1 MFLPLF
7 FVTFAAIITYLNKK
21 RTKNMKHIRH
31 YLTALFAIALS
42 LMVWADSGEL
52 FTSGKLSSSLI
63 NCIVQD
69 KYGYIWVGTEYG
81 LSKFDGYRFTN
92 YLHNEEDTTSITDN
106 IISDLLVDKKGNLW
120 IGCAKGLM
128 RYNYETNNFS
138 RLQFPDG
145 RKPRIYSMVESHRGD
160 ILLGTAGYGLY
171 SVKNNGIEKTA
182 NNRFTI
188 KWERAY
194 AKRDS
199 DVFFTHIYE
208 DKHHYLWQSSHL
220 STFTRFIEK
229 QGKVQRKDFKSPY
242 GAPVAF
248 IQHRPQAMLIVC
260 MYGIIYYDYRTGRI
274 ADAGYDLGT
283 FKNHVTINNAT
294 FDHEGNLYIST
305 SEHGA
310 LIIKKGSNKVEQLEN
325 SNSNFNL
332 STAFVN
338 DIIEDKDNNLW
349 IGCYKKG
356 LYLLNQRQQAFSSWS
371 FSAQNYI
378 IGSSVS
384 SIAPGENGE
393 TWCTVQNSGVF
404 CFDASGKI
412 IAHPTS
418 PAGTCIIYKDRR
430 GAYWISNGSALY
442 SYNPHTGAYQEK
454 LTFTSA
460 GIYCMTD
467 DNQGNL
473 YISVYSKGLYIY
485 NVESGKVTVLN
496 MRQRGNKGFLCND
509 WVRSMAFDHTGHL
522 WIGTSNGVSCL
533 NTKTLSFKDFGWNN
547 ILKDRQANGI
557 CEGKNGNMIIGTE
570 EGLYLFDRK
579 NNKTLALPHAEVL
592 KGKQVCSIIKDHQG
606 DLWISTTMGIWQYD
620 QKNRQFIGHIN
631 GNGLTTRE
639 YVLGSSMHTASDLIA
654 FGTSDGI
661 TTFYPER
668 VKAKKMELG
677 DVHLTNFIIDGKP
690 INCLT
695 DEFTIP
701 YEENSFTLEFSLLN
715 YRNTDN
721 ISFQY
726 RINEGKWNSTNEGS
740 NAVSFNKLKPG
751 SYTLEVRAMSNGNF
765 SKKSTII
772 HIKVCDPWYAST
784 WAFLLYFLTAAGII
798 LYIIYRYERHRK
810 EDLEETKMQFLINA
824 THDIRSPLTLIME
837 PLKKLKE
844 RLGNAEEYQADIDT
858 IDRNAQRLLT
868 LVNQILDKRRLDKH
882 QMNLSCRETNLVEFS
897 QGLVSL
903 FTYNANLRGI
913 NIRLEMP
920 ETPVNAW
927 IDRNK
932 LDKAIANLLSNAF
945 KYTPN
950 GGEIIFRIEK
960 QDKKV
965 LLYVIDSGK
974 GLGKNDDAKTLFE
987 RFYQGKNSADM
998 HLGGSGIGLNLC
1010 RSIVRLHGGD
1020 VTARNREDGTSGA
1033 CFIIELPLGKEH
1045 LKDSQINSDY
1055 VVNGKKQQRGAASRN
1070 SKILLVDDD
1079 IEICRYLKSELSDW
1093 YRFVICNNGKEA
1105 LKQLLSGDFD
1115 LVVSDVVM
1123 PEMDGIT
1130 LLRNIK
1136 GNANISHVPVIMLTS
1151 KSEISDRLEGI
1162 KLGAD
1167 AYLAKPF
1174 SLEELHLTID
1184 NLIDNVRRLKG
1195 KFSGAL
1201 KQDDKVEKIEVKGYD
1216 EELMERIMKVVNENL
1231 SDSDFNVEKMCDEV
1245 GVSRTQLHRKLK
1257 EMTGVPTSEFLR
1269 NIRLNEAARLIR
1281 EHKINITQVSYM
1293 VGFANNSHFSTAF
1306 KKYFGMSPTE
1316 YAAKYTE

>member
-1 MFLPLF
+1 MKRFMLF
-7 FVTFAAIITYLNKK
+7 SIFCFVQ
-21 RTKNMKHIRH
+21 M
-31 YLTALFAIALS
+31 LTCFSYAN
-42 LMVWADSGEL
+42 SGRL
-52 FTSGKLSSSLI
+52 YTSNDLSSSLI
-63 NCIVQD
+63 RCIIQD
-69 KYGYIWVGTEYG
+69 KYGFIWVGTNYG
-81 LSKFDGYRFTN
+81 LNRFDGYKFST
-92 YLHNEEDTTSITDN
+92 YLCNPADTTTIQDN
-106 IISDLLVDKKGNLW
+106 DIVKLYPYSKEFLFVATNRGLYKYSYLTNSFQHIVLEKKDEKIRVSSLIEDGKHNLL
-120 IGCAKGLM
+120 I
-128 RYNYETNNFS
+128 
-138 RLQFPDG
+138 
-145 RKPRIYSMVESHRGD
+145 
-160 ILLGTAGYGLY
+160 GTAGYGAYRLDMTTGKVTRLSRKSAN
-171 SVKNNGIEKTA
+171 SVDN
-182 NNRFTI
+182 
-188 KWERAY
+188 
-194 AKRDS
+194 
-199 DVFFTHIYE
+199 FFAMLFFDDE
-208 DKHHYLWQSSHL
+208 GYLWQANHTKL
-220 STFTRFIEK
+220 LRK
-229 QGKVQRKDFKSPY
+229 YKYNGKSIKLVSVYEPKDLFGISKLY
-242 GAPVAF
+242 ATDKKGFFVA
-248 IQHRPQAMLIVC
+248 HTG
-260 MYGIIYYDYRTGRI
+260 GIMRYDYASHSFSRYDFDFSAHQG
-274 ADAGYDLGT
+274 AGYISAVTLDKYGNLWLGTSGDGT
-283 FKNHVTINNAT
+283 FKIPHGSRKAYRVELNNQSFI
-294 FDHEGNLYIST
+294 FDNAHISDLLIDRDGNQWY
-305 SEHGA
+305 
-310 LIIKKGSNKVEQLEN
+310 
-325 SNSNFNL
+325 
-332 STAFVN
+332 
-338 DIIEDKDNNLW
+338 
-349 IGCYKKG
+349 GCYMKGLFLSNNDKNVFHPVSLDELGAGMETISSVVGVADGLMLFVVKNHG
-356 LYLLNQRQQAFSSWS
+356 LYLLDEKTGNTKLLQ
-371 FSAQNYI
+371 
-378 IGSSVS
+378 
-384 SIAPGENGE
+384 
-393 TWCTVQNSGVF
+393 
-404 CFDASGKI
+404 
-412 IAHPTS
+412 S
-418 PAGTCIIYKDRR
+418 PAGPIKVYSDFRKKVYVYGRDGIYEYDWMHQTYRLLLPSNGLSLDDMRVDAAGNIYFTSQGNGLYVWNRKSGKMTQYLMDDKRPHKTICNN
-430 GAYWISNGSALY
+430 WISEIRLDS
-442 SYNPHTGAYQEK
+442 
-454 LTFTSA
+454 
-460 GIYCMTD
+460 
-467 DNQGNL
+467 
-473 YISVYSKGLYIY
+473 
-485 NVESGKVTVLN
+485 
-496 MRQRGNKGFLCND
+496 RG
-509 WVRSMAFDHTGHL
+509 WL
-522 WIGTSNGVSCL
+522 WCATANGVSCMD
-533 NTKTLSFKDFGWNN
+533 TKTGYFDIILSRP
-547 ILKDRQANGI
+547 LL
-557 CEGKNGNMIIGTE
+557 EGKSCYSTLELSDGKIAIATE
-570 EGLYLFDRK
+570 MGLYLYDRK
-579 NNKTLALPHAEVL
+579 KQQTTPWPHSESISGLRIYSL
-592 KGKQVCSIIKDHQG
+592 KKDVKG
-606 DLWISTTMGIWQYD
+606 NLWMSTAQGIWCYD
-620 QKNRQFIGHIN
+620 SKAKSFFSFEK
-631 GNGLTTRE
+631 GNGLLTKE
-639 YVLGSSMHTASDLIA
+639 YLAGVVGS
-654 FGTSDGI
+654 TSDGVI
-661 TTFYPER
+661 CYGNSEGLTYFQPSE
-668 VKAKKMELG
+668 VKDYNEKTSAIYLSG
-677 DVHLTNFIIDGKP
+677 VLLDGKMAP
-690 INCLT
+690 FIGDNLSVPS
-695 DEFTIP
+695 DFKSIVL
-701 YEENSFTLEFSLLN
+701 SFSQLDYQSVG
-715 YRNTDN
+715 N
-721 ISFQY
+721 IVFQY
-726 RINEGKWNSTNEGS
+726 RINGGKWIS
-740 NAVSFNKLKPG
+740 NAAGDNSFNFTGL
-751 SYTLEVRAMSNGNF
+751 SYGHYRIEVRTYCNGKY
-765 SKKSTII
+765 STYKKVINLD
-772 HIKVCDPWYAST
+772 VLAPWFLT
-784 WAFLLYFLTAAGII
+784 VWAKLLYLFLILGLTAAAII
-798 LYIIYRYERHRK
+798 VFLRK
-810 EDLEETKMQFLINA
+810 KKRDMEEAKMQFLINA

-1201 KQDDKVEKIEVKGYD
+1201 KQDDKVEKVEVKGYD

>member
-1 MFLPLF
+1 MLF
-7 FVTFAAIITYLNKK
+7 SIFCFVQ
-21 RTKNMKHIRH
+21 M
-31 YLTALFAIALS
+31 LTCFSYAN
-42 LMVWADSGEL
+42 SGRL
-52 FTSGKLSSSLI
+52 YTSNDMSSSLI
-63 NCIVQD
+63 RCIIQD
-69 KYGYIWVGTEYG
+69 KYGFIWVGTNFG
-81 LSKFDGYRFTN
+81 LNRFDGYKFCT
-92 YLHNEEDTTSITDN
+92 YLCNPADTTTIQDN
-106 IISDLLVDKKGNLW
+106 DIVKLYPYSKEFLFVATNRGLYKYSYLTNSFQHIVLEKKDEKIRISSLIEDGKHNLL
-120 IGCAKGLM
+120 I
-128 RYNYETNNFS
+128 
-138 RLQFPDG
+138 
-145 RKPRIYSMVESHRGD
+145 
-160 ILLGTAGYGLY
+160 GTAGYGAYRLDMTTGKVTRLSRKSAN
-171 SVKNNGIEKTA
+171 SV
-182 NNRFTI
+182 
-188 KWERAY
+188 
-194 AKRDS
+194 D
-199 DVFFTHIYE
+199 DFFAMLFFDDE
-208 DKHHYLWQSSHL
+208 GYLWQANHTKVL
-220 STFTRFIEK
+220 RK
-229 QGKVQRKDFKSPY
+229 YKYNGKSIKLVSVYEPKGLFSVCKLYAADKKGFF
-242 GAPVAF
+242 VA
-248 IQHRPQAMLIVC
+248 HVG
-260 MYGIIYYDYRTGRI
+260 GIMRYDYASHRFSRYDFDFSAHQG
-274 ADAGYDLGT
+274 AGYISAVTLDKYGNLWLGTSGDGT
-283 FKNHVTINNAT
+283 FKIPHGSRKAYRVELNNQSFI
-294 FDHEGNLYIST
+294 FDNAHISDLLIDRDGNQWY
-305 SEHGA
+305 
-310 LIIKKGSNKVEQLEN
+310 
-325 SNSNFNL
+325 
-332 STAFVN
+332 
-338 DIIEDKDNNLW
+338 
-349 IGCYKKG
+349 GCYMKGLFLSNNDKNVFHPVSLDELGAGMETISSVVGVADGLMLFVVKNHG
-356 LYLLNQRQQAFSSWS
+356 LYLLDEKTGNTKLLQ
-371 FSAQNYI
+371 
-378 IGSSVS
+378 
-384 SIAPGENGE
+384 
-393 TWCTVQNSGVF
+393 
-404 CFDASGKI
+404 
-412 IAHPTS
+412 S
-418 PAGTCIIYKDRR
+418 PAGPIKVYSDFRKNVYVYGRDGIYEYDWKHQTYRLLLPANGHSLDYMQVDAAGNIYFTSQGNGLYVWNRKSGKMTQYLMDDKR
-430 GAYWISNGSALY
+430 PHKTICNNWISEIRLDS
-442 SYNPHTGAYQEK
+442 
-454 LTFTSA
+454 
-460 GIYCMTD
+460 
-467 DNQGNL
+467 
-473 YISVYSKGLYIY
+473 
-485 NVESGKVTVLN
+485 
-496 MRQRGNKGFLCND
+496 RG
-509 WVRSMAFDHTGHL
+509 WL
-522 WIGTSNGVSCL
+522 WCATANGVSCMD
-533 NTKTLSFKDFGWNN
+533 TKTGYFDIILSRP
-547 ILKDRQANGI
+547 LL
-557 CEGKNGNMIIGTE
+557 EGKSCYSTLELSDSRIAIATE
-570 EGLYLFDRK
+570 MGLYLYDRK
-579 NNKTLALPHAEVL
+579 KQQTTPWPHSESISGLRIYSL
-592 KGKQVCSIIKDHQG
+592 KKDVKG
-606 DLWISTTMGIWQYD
+606 NLWMSTAQGIWCYD
-620 QKNRQFIGHIN
+620 SKAKSFFSFEK
-631 GNGLTTRE
+631 GNGLLTKE
-639 YVLGSSMHTASDLIA
+639 YLAGVVGS
-654 FGTSDGI
+654 TSDGVI
-661 TTFYPER
+661 CYGNSEGLTYFRPSQ
-668 VKAKKMELG
+668 VKDYNEKTSAIYLSG
-677 DVHLTNFIIDGKP
+677 VLLDGKMAP
-690 INCLT
+690 FIGDNLSVPS
-695 DEFTIP
+695 DFKSIVL
-701 YEENSFTLEFSLLN
+701 SFSQLDYQSVG
-715 YRNTDN
+715 N
-721 ISFQY
+721 IVFQY
-726 RINEGKWNSTNEGS
+726 RINGGKWIS
-740 NAVSFNKLKPG
+740 NAAGDNSFNFTGL
-751 SYTLEVRAMSNGNF
+751 SYGHYRIEVRTYCNGKY
-765 SKKSTII
+765 STYKKVINLD
-772 HIKVCDPWYAST
+772 VLAPWFLT
-784 WAFLLYFLTAAGII
+784 VWTKLLYLFLILGLTAAAII
-798 LYIIYRYERHRK
+798 VYLRK
-810 EDLEETKMQFLINA
+810 KKRDLEEAKMQFLINA

>member
-1 MFLPLF
+1 MKRFMLF
-7 FVTFAAIITYLNKK
+7 SIFCFVQ
-21 RTKNMKHIRH
+21 M
-31 YLTALFAIALS
+31 LTCFSYAN
-42 LMVWADSGEL
+42 SGRL
-52 FTSGKLSSSLI
+52 YTSNDMSSSLI
-63 NCIVQD
+63 RCIIQD
-69 KYGYIWVGTEYG
+69 KYGFIWVGTNYG
-81 LSKFDGYRFTN
+81 LNRFDGYKFST
-92 YLHNEEDTTSITDN
+92 YLCNPADTTTIQDN
-106 IISDLLVDKKGNLW
+106 DIVKLYPYSKEFLFVATNRGLYKYSYLTNSFQHIVLEKKDEKIRVSSLIEDGKHNLL
-120 IGCAKGLM
+120 I
-128 RYNYETNNFS
+128 
-138 RLQFPDG
+138 
-145 RKPRIYSMVESHRGD
+145 
-160 ILLGTAGYGLY
+160 GTAGYGAYRLDMTTGKVTRLSRKSAN
-171 SVKNNGIEKTA
+171 SV
-182 NNRFTI
+182 
-188 KWERAY
+188 
-194 AKRDS
+194 D
-199 DVFFTHIYE
+199 DFFAMLFFDDE
-208 DKHHYLWQSSHL
+208 GYLWQANHTKVL
-220 STFTRFIEK
+220 RK
-229 QGKVQRKDFKSPY
+229 YKYNGKSIKLVSVYEPKGLFSVCKLYAADKKGFF
-242 GAPVAF
+242 VA
-248 IQHRPQAMLIVC
+248 HVG
-260 MYGIIYYDYRTGRI
+260 GIMRYDYASHRFSRYDFDFSAHQG
-274 ADAGYDLGT
+274 AGYISAVTLDKYGNLWLGTSGDGT
-283 FKNHVTINNAT
+283 FKIPHGSRKAYRVELNNQSFI
-294 FDHEGNLYIST
+294 FDNAHISDLLIDRDGNQWY
-305 SEHGA
+305 
-310 LIIKKGSNKVEQLEN
+310 
-325 SNSNFNL
+325 
-332 STAFVN
+332 
-338 DIIEDKDNNLW
+338 
-349 IGCYKKG
+349 GCYMKGLFLSNNDKNVFHPVSLDELGAGMETISSVVGVADGLMLFVVKNHG
-356 LYLLNQRQQAFSSWS
+356 LYLLDEKTGNTKLLQ
-371 FSAQNYI
+371 
-378 IGSSVS
+378 
-384 SIAPGENGE
+384 
-393 TWCTVQNSGVF
+393 
-404 CFDASGKI
+404 
-412 IAHPTS
+412 S
-418 PAGTCIIYKDRR
+418 PAGPIKVYSDFRKNVYVYGRDGIYEYDWKHQTYRLLLPANGLSLDYMQVDAAGNIYFTSQGNGLYVWNRKSGKMTQYLMDDKR
-430 GAYWISNGSALY
+430 PHKTICNNWISEIRLDS
-442 SYNPHTGAYQEK
+442 
-454 LTFTSA
+454 
-460 GIYCMTD
+460 
-467 DNQGNL
+467 
-473 YISVYSKGLYIY
+473 
-485 NVESGKVTVLN
+485 
-496 MRQRGNKGFLCND
+496 RG
-509 WVRSMAFDHTGHL
+509 WL
-522 WIGTSNGVSCL
+522 WCATANGVSCMD
-533 NTKTLSFKDFGWNN
+533 TKTGYFDIILSRP
-547 ILKDRQANGI
+547 LL
-557 CEGKNGNMIIGTE
+557 EGKSCYSTLELSDGKIAIATE
-570 EGLYLFDRK
+570 MGLYLYDRK
-579 NNKTLALPHAEVL
+579 KQQTTPWPHSESISGLRIYSL
-592 KGKQVCSIIKDHQG
+592 KKDVKG
-606 DLWISTTMGIWQYD
+606 NLWMSTAQGIWCYD
-620 QKNRQFIGHIN
+620 SKAKSFFSFKK
-631 GNGLTTRE
+631 GNGLLTKE
-639 YVLGSSMHTASDLIA
+639 YLAGVVGS
-654 FGTSDGI
+654 TSDGVI
-661 TTFYPER
+661 CYGNSEGLTYFRPSQ
-668 VKAKKMELG
+668 VKDYNEKTSAIYLSG
-677 DVHLTNFIIDGKP
+677 VLLDGKMAP
-690 INCLT
+690 FIGDNLSVPS
-695 DEFTIP
+695 DFKSIVL
-701 YEENSFTLEFSLLN
+701 SFSQLDYQSVG
-715 YRNTDN
+715 N
-721 ISFQY
+721 IVFQY
-726 RINEGKWNSTNEGS
+726 RINGGKWIS
-740 NAVSFNKLKPG
+740 NAAGDNSFNFTGL
-751 SYTLEVRAMSNGNF
+751 SYGHYRIEVRTYCNGKY
-765 SKKSTII
+765 STYKKVINLD
-772 HIKVCDPWYAST
+772 VLAPWFLT
-784 WAFLLYFLTAAGII
+784 VWAKLLYLFLILGLTAAAII
-798 LYIIYRYERHRK
+798 VYLRK
-810 EDLEETKMQFLINA
+810 KKRDLEEAKMQFLINA

-1195 KFSGAL
+1195 KFTGAL
-1201 KQDDKVEKIEVKGYD
+1201 KQDDKVEKVEVKGYD

>member
-1 MFLPLF
+1 MLF
-7 FVTFAAIITYLNKK
+7 SIFCFVQ
-21 RTKNMKHIRH
+21 M
-31 YLTALFAIALS
+31 LTCFSYAN
-42 LMVWADSGEL
+42 SGRL
-52 FTSGKLSSSLI
+52 YTSNDMSSSLI
-63 NCIVQD
+63 RCIIQD
-69 KYGYIWVGTEYG
+69 KYGFIWVGTNFG
-81 LSKFDGYRFTN
+81 LNRFDGYKFCT
-92 YLHNEEDTTSITDN
+92 YLCNPADTTTIQDN
-106 IISDLLVDKKGNLW
+106 DIVKLYPYSKEFLFVATNRGLYKYSYLTNSFQHIVLEKKDEKIRISSLIEDGKHNLL
-120 IGCAKGLM
+120 I
-128 RYNYETNNFS
+128 
-138 RLQFPDG
+138 
-145 RKPRIYSMVESHRGD
+145 
-160 ILLGTAGYGLY
+160 GTAGYGAYRLDMTTGKVTRLSRKSAN
-171 SVKNNGIEKTA
+171 SV
-182 NNRFTI
+182 
-188 KWERAY
+188 
-194 AKRDS
+194 D
-199 DVFFTHIYE
+199 DFFAMLFFDDE
-208 DKHHYLWQSSHL
+208 GYLWQANHTKVL
-220 STFTRFIEK
+220 RK
-229 QGKVQRKDFKSPY
+229 YKYNGKSIKLVSVYEPKGLFSVCKLYAADKKGFF
-242 GAPVAF
+242 VA
-248 IQHRPQAMLIVC
+248 HVG
-260 MYGIIYYDYRTGRI
+260 GIMRYDYASHRFSRYDFDFSAHQG
-274 ADAGYDLGT
+274 AGYISAVTLDKYGNLWLGTSGDGT
-283 FKNHVTINNAT
+283 FKIPHGSRKAYRVELNNQSFI
-294 FDHEGNLYIST
+294 FDNAHISDLLIDRDGNQWY
-305 SEHGA
+305 
-310 LIIKKGSNKVEQLEN
+310 
-325 SNSNFNL
+325 
-332 STAFVN
+332 
-338 DIIEDKDNNLW
+338 
-349 IGCYKKG
+349 GCYMKGLFLSNNDKNVFHPVSLDELGAGMETISSVVGVADGLMLFVVKNHG
-356 LYLLNQRQQAFSSWS
+356 LYLLDEKTGNTKLLQ
-371 FSAQNYI
+371 
-378 IGSSVS
+378 
-384 SIAPGENGE
+384 
-393 TWCTVQNSGVF
+393 
-404 CFDASGKI
+404 
-412 IAHPTS
+412 S
-418 PAGTCIIYKDRR
+418 PAGPIKVYSDFRKNVYVYGRDGIYEYDWKHQTYRLLLPANGLSLDYMQVDAAGNIYFTSQGNGLYVWNRKSGKMTQYLMDDKR
-430 GAYWISNGSALY
+430 PHKTICNNWISEIRLDS
-442 SYNPHTGAYQEK
+442 
-454 LTFTSA
+454 
-460 GIYCMTD
+460 
-467 DNQGNL
+467 
-473 YISVYSKGLYIY
+473 
-485 NVESGKVTVLN
+485 
-496 MRQRGNKGFLCND
+496 RG
-509 WVRSMAFDHTGHL
+509 WL
-522 WIGTSNGVSCL
+522 WCAIANGVSCMD
-533 NTKTLSFKDFGWNN
+533 TKTGYFDIILSRP
-547 ILKDRQANGI
+547 LL
-557 CEGKNGNMIIGTE
+557 EGKSCYSTLELSDGKIAIATE
-570 EGLYLFDRK
+570 MGLYLYDRK
-579 NNKTLALPHAEVL
+579 KQQTTPWPHSESISGLRIYSL
-592 KGKQVCSIIKDHQG
+592 KKDVKG
-606 DLWISTTMGIWQYD
+606 NLWMSTAQGIWCYD
-620 QKNRQFIGHIN
+620 SKAKSFFSFEK
-631 GNGLTTRE
+631 GNGLLTKE
-639 YVLGSSMHTASDLIA
+639 YLAGVVGS
-654 FGTSDGI
+654 TSDGVI
-661 TTFYPER
+661 CYGNSEGLTYFQPSE
-668 VKAKKMELG
+668 VKDYNEKTSAIYLSG
-677 DVHLTNFIIDGKP
+677 VLLDGKMAP
-690 INCLT
+690 FIGDNLSVPS
-695 DEFTIP
+695 DFKSIVL
-701 YEENSFTLEFSLLN
+701 SFSQLDYQSVG
-715 YRNTDN
+715 N
-721 ISFQY
+721 IVFQY
-726 RINEGKWNSTNEGS
+726 RINGGKWIS
-740 NAVSFNKLKPG
+740 NAAGDNSFNFTGL
-751 SYTLEVRAMSNGNF
+751 SYGHYRIEVRTYCNGKY
-765 SKKSTII
+765 STYKKVINLD
-772 HIKVCDPWYAST
+772 VLAPWFLT
-784 WAFLLYFLTAAGII
+784 VWAKLLYLFLILGLTAAAII
-798 LYIIYRYERHRK
+798 VYLRK
-810 EDLEETKMQFLINA
+810 KKRDLEEAKMQFLINA

>member
-1 MFLPLF
+1 MGL
-7 FVTFAAIITYLNKK
+7 YLYDRKK
-21 RTKNMKHIRH
+21 QQTTPWPHSESISGLRI
-31 YLTALFAIALS
+31 YS
-42 LMVWADSGEL
+42 LKKDV
-52 FTSGKLSSSLI
+52 
-63 NCIVQD
+63 
-69 KYGYIWVGTEYG
+69 
-81 LSKFDGYRFTN
+81 
-92 YLHNEEDTTSITDN
+92 
-106 IISDLLVDKKGNLW
+106 KGNLW
-120 IGCAKGLM
+120 MSTAQGIWCYDSKAKSFFSFEKGNGLLTKE
-128 RYNYETNNFS
+128 YLAGVVGSTS
-138 RLQFPDG
+138 DG
-145 RKPRIYSMVESHRGD
+145 VIC
-160 ILLGTAGYGLY
+160 YGNSEGLTY
-171 SVKNNGIEKTA
+171 FRPSQVKDYDEKTSA
-182 NNRFTI
+182 
-188 KWERAY
+188 
-194 AKRDS
+194 
-199 DVFFTHIYE
+199 IY
-208 DKHHYLWQSSHL
+208 L
-220 STFTRFIEK
+220 SGVLLDGKMAPFI
-229 QGKVQRKDFKSPY
+229 GDNLSVPSDFKS
-242 GAPVAF
+242 
-248 IQHRPQAMLIVC
+248 IV
-260 MYGIIYYDYRTGRI
+260 
-274 ADAGYDLGT
+274 
-283 FKNHVTINNAT
+283 
-294 FDHEGNLYIST
+294 
-305 SEHGA
+305 
-310 LIIKKGSNKVEQLEN
+310 
-325 SNSNFNL
+325 L
-332 STAFVN
+332 S
-338 DIIEDKDNNLW
+338 
-349 IGCYKKG
+349 
-356 LYLLNQRQQAFSSWS
+356 
-371 FSAQNYI
+371 
-378 IGSSVS
+378 
-384 SIAPGENGE
+384 
-393 TWCTVQNSGVF
+393 
-404 CFDASGKI
+404 
-412 IAHPTS
+412 
-418 PAGTCIIYKDRR
+418 
-430 GAYWISNGSALY
+430 
-442 SYNPHTGAYQEK
+442 
-454 LTFTSA
+454 
-460 GIYCMTD
+460 
-467 DNQGNL
+467 
-473 YISVYSKGLYIY
+473 
-485 NVESGKVTVLN
+485 
-496 MRQRGNKGFLCND
+496 
-509 WVRSMAFDHTGHL
+509 
-522 WIGTSNGVSCL
+522 
-533 NTKTLSFKDFGWNN
+533 
-547 ILKDRQANGI
+547 
-557 CEGKNGNMIIGTE
+557 
-570 EGLYLFDRK
+570 
-579 NNKTLALPHAEVL
+579 
-592 KGKQVCSIIKDHQG
+592 
-606 DLWISTTMGIWQYD
+606 
-620 QKNRQFIGHIN
+620 
-631 GNGLTTRE
+631 
-639 YVLGSSMHTASDLIA
+639 
-654 FGTSDGI
+654 
-661 TTFYPER
+661 
-668 VKAKKMELG
+668 
-677 DVHLTNFIIDGKP
+677 
-690 INCLT
+690 
-695 DEFTIP
+695 
-701 YEENSFTLEFSLLN
+701 FSLLD
-715 YRNTDN
+715 YQSVGN
-721 ISFQY
+721 IVFQY
-726 RINEGKWNSTNEGS
+726 RINGGKWIS
-740 NAVSFNKLKPG
+740 NAAGDNSFNFTGL
-751 SYTLEVRAMSNGNF
+751 SYGHYRIEVRTYCNGKY
-765 SKKSTII
+765 STYKKVINLD
-772 HIKVCDPWYAST
+772 VLAPWYLT
-784 WAFLLYFLTAAGII
+784 VWAKLIYLSLVLGFMAAVIF
-798 LYIIYRYERHRK
+798 IYLRK
-810 EDLEETKMQFLINA
+810 KKRDLEEAKMQFLINA

-844 RLGNAEEYQADIDT
+844 RLGNAEEYHEDIDT

-1055 VVNGKKQQRGAASRN
+1055 VVNGKKQQRSGASKN

-1079 IEICRYLKSELSDW
+1079 IEICRYIKTELSDW
-1093 YRFVICNNGKEA
+1093 YRFVICNNGKDA

-1195 KFSGAL
+1195 KFTGAL
-1201 KQDDKVEKIEVKGYD
+1201 KQDDKVEKVEVKGYD

-1269 NIRLNEAARLIR
+1269 NIRLNEAARLIK
-1281 EHKINITQVSYM
+1281 EGKINITQVSYM

>member
-1 MFLPLF
+1 MLF
-7 FVTFAAIITYLNKK
+7 FDAEGYLWQANHTKVLRKYKYNGKSIKLVSVYEPKDLFGIRKLYATDKKGFFVAHTGGIMRYDYASHSFSRYDFDFSAHQGAGYISAVTL
-21 RTKNMKHIRH
+21 
-31 YLTALFAIALS
+31 
-42 LMVWADSGEL
+42 
-52 FTSGKLSSSLI
+52 
-63 NCIVQD
+63 D
-69 KYGYIWVGTEYG
+69 KYGNLWLGTSGDGTFKIPHGSRKAYRVE
-81 LSKFDGYRFTN
+81 LNNQSFIFDN
-92 YLHNEEDTTSITDN
+92 AH
-106 IISDLLVDKKGNLW
+106 ISDLLIDRDGNQWYGCYMKGLFLSNNDKNVFHPVSLDELGAGMETISSVVGVADGLMLFVVKNHGLYLLDEKTGNTKLLQSPAGLVKVYSDFRKNVYVYGRDGIYEYDWKHQTYRLLLPANGLSLDGMQVDAAGNIYFTSPGNGLYVWNRKSGKMTQYLMDDKRPHKTICNNWISEIRLDSRGWIWCATANGVSCMDTKTGYFDIILSRPLLEGKTCYSTLELSDGKIAIATEMGLYLYDRKKLQTTPWPHSESISGLRIYSLKKDVKGNLW
-120 IGCAKGLM
+120 MSTAQGIWCYDSKAKSFFSFEKGNGLLTKEYLAGVVGSTSDGVICYGNSEGLTYFQPSEVKD
-128 RYNYETNNFS
+128 YN
-138 RLQFPDG
+138 
-145 RKPRIYSMVESHRGD
+145 
-160 ILLGTAGYGLY
+160 
-171 SVKNNGIEKTA
+171 EKTSA
-182 NNRFTI
+182 
-188 KWERAY
+188 
-194 AKRDS
+194 
-199 DVFFTHIYE
+199 IY
-208 DKHHYLWQSSHL
+208 L
-220 STFTRFIEK
+220 SGVLLDGKMAPFI
-229 QGKVQRKDFKSPY
+229 GDNLSVPSDFKS
-242 GAPVAF
+242 
-248 IQHRPQAMLIVC
+248 IV
-260 MYGIIYYDYRTGRI
+260 
-274 ADAGYDLGT
+274 
-283 FKNHVTINNAT
+283 
-294 FDHEGNLYIST
+294 
-305 SEHGA
+305 
-310 LIIKKGSNKVEQLEN
+310 
-325 SNSNFNL
+325 L
-332 STAFVN
+332 S
-338 DIIEDKDNNLW
+338 
-349 IGCYKKG
+349 
-356 LYLLNQRQQAFSSWS
+356 
-371 FSAQNYI
+371 
-378 IGSSVS
+378 
-384 SIAPGENGE
+384 
-393 TWCTVQNSGVF
+393 
-404 CFDASGKI
+404 
-412 IAHPTS
+412 
-418 PAGTCIIYKDRR
+418 
-430 GAYWISNGSALY
+430 
-442 SYNPHTGAYQEK
+442 
-454 LTFTSA
+454 
-460 GIYCMTD
+460 
-467 DNQGNL
+467 
-473 YISVYSKGLYIY
+473 
-485 NVESGKVTVLN
+485 
-496 MRQRGNKGFLCND
+496 
-509 WVRSMAFDHTGHL
+509 
-522 WIGTSNGVSCL
+522 
-533 NTKTLSFKDFGWNN
+533 
-547 ILKDRQANGI
+547 
-557 CEGKNGNMIIGTE
+557 
-570 EGLYLFDRK
+570 
-579 NNKTLALPHAEVL
+579 
-592 KGKQVCSIIKDHQG
+592 
-606 DLWISTTMGIWQYD
+606 
-620 QKNRQFIGHIN
+620 
-631 GNGLTTRE
+631 
-639 YVLGSSMHTASDLIA
+639 
-654 FGTSDGI
+654 
-661 TTFYPER
+661 
-668 VKAKKMELG
+668 
-677 DVHLTNFIIDGKP
+677 
-690 INCLT
+690 
-695 DEFTIP
+695 
-701 YEENSFTLEFSLLN
+701 FSLLD
-715 YRNTDN
+715 YQSVGS
-721 ISFQY
+721 IVFQY
-726 RINEGKWNSTNEGS
+726 RINGGRWIS
-740 NAVSFNKLKPG
+740 NAAGENSFNFTGL
-751 SYTLEVRAMSNGNF
+751 SYGHYRIEVRTYCNGKY
-765 SKKSTII
+765 STYKKVINLD
-772 HIKVCDPWYAST
+772 VLAPWYLT
-784 WAFLLYFLTAAGII
+784 VWAKLIYLSLVLGLMAAVIF
-798 LYIIYRYERHRK
+798 IYLRK
-810 EDLEETKMQFLINA
+810 KKRDLEEAKMQFLINA

-1055 VVNGKKQQRGAASRN
+1055 VVNGKKQQRSGASRN
-1070 SKILLVDDD
+1070 CKILLVDDD

-1105 LKQLLSGDFD
+1105 LKQLLADDFD

-1201 KQDDKVEKIEVKGYD
+1201 KQDDKVEKVEVKGYD

-1281 EHKINITQVSYM
+1281 ERKINITQVSYM

>member
-1 MFLPLF
+1 MLF
-7 FVTFAAIITYLNKK
+7 SIFCFVQ
-21 RTKNMKHIRH
+21 M
-31 YLTALFAIALS
+31 LTCFSYAN
-42 LMVWADSGEL
+42 SGRL
-52 FTSGKLSSSLI
+52 YTSNDMSSSLI
-63 NCIVQD
+63 RCIIQD
-69 KYGYIWVGTEYG
+69 KYGFIWVGTNFG
-81 LSKFDGYRFTN
+81 LNRFDGYKFCT
-92 YLHNEEDTTSITDN
+92 YLCNPADTTTIQDN
-106 IISDLLVDKKGNLW
+106 DIVKLYPYSKEFLFVATNRGLYKYSYLTNSFQHIVLEKKDEKIRISSLIEDGKHNLL
-120 IGCAKGLM
+120 I
-128 RYNYETNNFS
+128 
-138 RLQFPDG
+138 
-145 RKPRIYSMVESHRGD
+145 
-160 ILLGTAGYGLY
+160 GTAGYGAYRLDMTTGKVTRLSRKSAN
-171 SVKNNGIEKTA
+171 SV
-182 NNRFTI
+182 
-188 KWERAY
+188 
-194 AKRDS
+194 D
-199 DVFFTHIYE
+199 DFFAMLFFDDE
-208 DKHHYLWQSSHL
+208 GYLWQANHTKVL
-220 STFTRFIEK
+220 RK
-229 QGKVQRKDFKSPY
+229 YKYNGKSIKLVSVYEPKGLFSVCKLYAADKKGFF
-242 GAPVAF
+242 VA
-248 IQHRPQAMLIVC
+248 HVG
-260 MYGIIYYDYRTGRI
+260 GIMRYDYASHRFSRYDFDFSAHQG
-274 ADAGYDLGT
+274 AGYISAVTLDKYGNLWLGTSGDGT
-283 FKNHVTINNAT
+283 FKIPHGSRKAYRVELNNQSFI
-294 FDHEGNLYIST
+294 FDNAHISDLLIDRDGNQWY
-305 SEHGA
+305 
-310 LIIKKGSNKVEQLEN
+310 
-325 SNSNFNL
+325 
-332 STAFVN
+332 
-338 DIIEDKDNNLW
+338 
-349 IGCYKKG
+349 GCYMKGLFLSNNDKNVFHPVSLDELGAGMETISSVVGVADGLMLFVVKNHG
-356 LYLLNQRQQAFSSWS
+356 LYLLDEKTGNTKLLQ
-371 FSAQNYI
+371 
-378 IGSSVS
+378 
-384 SIAPGENGE
+384 
-393 TWCTVQNSGVF
+393 
-404 CFDASGKI
+404 
-412 IAHPTS
+412 S
-418 PAGTCIIYKDRR
+418 PAGPIKVYSDFRKNVYVYGRDGIYEYDWKHQTYRLLLPANGLSLDYMQVDAAGNIYFTSQGNGLYVWNRKSGKMTQYLMDDKR
-430 GAYWISNGSALY
+430 PHKTICNNWISEIRLDS
-442 SYNPHTGAYQEK
+442 
-454 LTFTSA
+454 
-460 GIYCMTD
+460 
-467 DNQGNL
+467 
-473 YISVYSKGLYIY
+473 
-485 NVESGKVTVLN
+485 
-496 MRQRGNKGFLCND
+496 RG
-509 WVRSMAFDHTGHL
+509 WL
-522 WIGTSNGVSCL
+522 WCATANGVSCMD
-533 NTKTLSFKDFGWNN
+533 TKTGYFDIILSRP
-547 ILKDRQANGI
+547 LL
-557 CEGKNGNMIIGTE
+557 EGKSCYSTLELSDGKIAIATE
-570 EGLYLFDRK
+570 MGLYLYDRK
-579 NNKTLALPHAEVL
+579 KQQTTPWPHSESISGLRIYSL
-592 KGKQVCSIIKDHQG
+592 KKDVKG
-606 DLWISTTMGIWQYD
+606 NLWMSTAQGIWCYD
-620 QKNRQFIGHIN
+620 SKAKSFFSFEK
-631 GNGLTTRE
+631 GNGLLTKE
-639 YVLGSSMHTASDLIA
+639 YLAGVVGS
-654 FGTSDGI
+654 TSDGVI
-661 TTFYPER
+661 CYGNSEGLTYFQPSE
-668 VKAKKMELG
+668 VKDYNEKTSAIYLSG
-677 DVHLTNFIIDGKP
+677 VLLDGKMAP
-690 INCLT
+690 FIGDNLSVPS
-695 DEFTIP
+695 DFKSIVL
-701 YEENSFTLEFSLLN
+701 SFSQLDYQSVG
-715 YRNTDN
+715 N
-721 ISFQY
+721 IVFQY
-726 RINEGKWNSTNEGS
+726 RINGGKWIS
-740 NAVSFNKLKPG
+740 NAAGDNSFNFTGL
-751 SYTLEVRAMSNGNF
+751 SYGHYRIEVRTYCNGKY
-765 SKKSTII
+765 STYKKVINLD
-772 HIKVCDPWYAST
+772 VLAPWFLT
-784 WAFLLYFLTAAGII
+784 VWAKLLYLFLILGLTAAAII
-798 LYIIYRYERHRK
+798 VYLRK
-810 EDLEETKMQFLINA
+810 KKRDLEEAKMQFLINA

-1055 VVNGKKQQRGAASRN
+1055 VVNGKKQQRSGASRN
-1070 SKILLVDDD
+1070 CKILLVDDD
-1079 IEICRYLKSELSDW
+1079 IEICRYIKTELSDW
-1093 YRFVICNNGKEA
+1093 YRFVICNNGKDA

-1195 KFSGAL
+1195 KFTGAL
-1201 KQDDKVEKIEVKGYD
+1201 KQDDKVEKVEVKGYD

>member
-1 MFLPLF
+1 MKRLLLF
-7 FVTFAAIITYLNKK
+7 GVLCLVQMLATFSYAN
-21 RTKNMKHIRH
+21 
-31 YLTALFAIALS
+31 
-42 LMVWADSGEL
+42 SGRL
-52 FTSGKLSSSLI
+52 YTSNDLSSSLI
-63 NCIVQD
+63 RCIIQD
-69 KYGYIWVGTEYG
+69 KYGFIWVGTNYG
-81 LSKFDGYRFTN
+81 LNRFDGYKFST
-92 YLHNEEDTTSITDN
+92 YLCNPADTTTIQDNDIVKLYPYSKEFLFVATNRGLYKYSYLTNSFQHIVLEKKDEKIRVSSLIEDRKHNLLIGTSGYGAYRLDMTTGKVTRLSRKSANSVDDFFAILFFDDEGYLWQANHTKVLRKYKYDGKSIRLVSVYEPKDLFGIRKLYATDKKGFFVAHTGGIMRYDYASHSFSRYDFDFSAHQGAGYISAVTLDKYGN
-106 IISDLLVDKKGNLW
+106 LWLGTSGDGTFKIPHGSRKAYRVELNNQSFIFDNAHISDLLIDRDGNQWYGCYMKGLFLSNNDKNVFHPVSLDELGAGMETISSVVGVADGLMLFVVKNHGLYLLDEKTGNTKLLQSPAGPIKVYSDFRKNVYVYGRDGIFEYDWKHQTYRLLLPANGLSLDGMQVDAAGNIYFTSPGNGLYVWNRKSGKMTQYLMDDKRPHKTICNNWTSEIRLDSRGWLWCATANGVSCMDTKTGYFDIILSRPLLEGKSCYSTLELPDSRIAIATEMGLYLYDRKKQQTTPWPHSESISGLRIYSLKKDVKGNLW
-120 IGCAKGLM
+120 MSTAQGIWCYDSKAKSFFSFEKGNGLLTKEYLAGVVGSTSDGVICYGNSEGLTYF
-128 RYNYETNNFS
+128 RPSQVKDYN
-138 RLQFPDG
+138 
-145 RKPRIYSMVESHRGD
+145 
-160 ILLGTAGYGLY
+160 
-171 SVKNNGIEKTA
+171 EKTSA
-182 NNRFTI
+182 
-188 KWERAY
+188 
-194 AKRDS
+194 
-199 DVFFTHIYE
+199 IY
-208 DKHHYLWQSSHL
+208 L
-220 STFTRFIEK
+220 SGVLLDGKMAPFI
-229 QGKVQRKDFKSPY
+229 GDNLSVPSDFKS
-242 GAPVAF
+242 
-248 IQHRPQAMLIVC
+248 IV
-260 MYGIIYYDYRTGRI
+260 
-274 ADAGYDLGT
+274 L
-283 FKNHVTINNAT
+283 
-294 FDHEGNLYIST
+294 
-305 SEHGA
+305 
-310 LIIKKGSNKVEQLEN
+310 
-325 SNSNFNL
+325 
-332 STAFVN
+332 
-338 DIIEDKDNNLW
+338 
-349 IGCYKKG
+349 
-356 LYLLNQRQQAFSSWS
+356 S
-371 FSAQNYI
+371 FSQLDYQ
-378 IGSSVS
+378 SV
-384 SIAPGENGE
+384 
-393 TWCTVQNSGVF
+393 
-404 CFDASGKI
+404 
-412 IAHPTS
+412 
-418 PAGTCIIYKDRR
+418 
-430 GAYWISNGSALY
+430 
-442 SYNPHTGAYQEK
+442 
-454 LTFTSA
+454 
-460 GIYCMTD
+460 
-467 DNQGNL
+467 GN
-473 YISVYSKGLYIY
+473 IV
-485 NVESGKVTVLN
+485 
-496 MRQRGNKGFLCND
+496 
-509 WVRSMAFDHTGHL
+509 
-522 WIGTSNGVSCL
+522 
-533 NTKTLSFKDFGWNN
+533 
-547 ILKDRQANGI
+547 
-557 CEGKNGNMIIGTE
+557 
-570 EGLYLFDRK
+570 
-579 NNKTLALPHAEVL
+579 
-592 KGKQVCSIIKDHQG
+592 
-606 DLWISTTMGIWQYD
+606 
-620 QKNRQFIGHIN
+620 
-631 GNGLTTRE
+631 
-639 YVLGSSMHTASDLIA
+639 
-654 FGTSDGI
+654 
-661 TTFYPER
+661 
-668 VKAKKMELG
+668 
-677 DVHLTNFIIDGKP
+677 
-690 INCLT
+690 
-695 DEFTIP
+695 
-701 YEENSFTLEFSLLN
+701 
-715 YRNTDN
+715 
-721 ISFQY
+721 FQY
-726 RINEGKWNSTNEGS
+726 RINGGKWIS
-740 NAVSFNKLKPG
+740 NAAGDNSFNFTGL
-751 SYTLEVRAMSNGNF
+751 SYGHYRIEVRIYCNGKY
-765 SKKSTII
+765 STYKKVINLD
-772 HIKVCDPWYAST
+772 VLAPWFLT
-784 WAFLLYFLTAAGII
+784 VWAKLIYLFLILGLTAAAII
-798 LYIIYRYERHRK
+798 VYLRMKKR
-810 EDLEETKMQFLINA
+810 DLEEAKMQFLINA

-987 RFYQGKNSADM
+987 RFYQGQNSADM

-1020 VTARNREDGTSGA
+1020 VYAHNREDGKSGA

-1055 VVNGKKQQRGAASRN
+1055 VVNGKKLQRSGASKN

-1079 IEICRYLKSELSDW
+1079 IEICRYIKTELSDW

-1105 LKQLLSGDFD
+1105 LKQLLTDDFD

-1281 EHKINITQVSYM
+1281 ERKINITQVSYM

-1306 KKYFGMSPTE
+1306 KKYFGMSPSE

>member
-1 MFLPLF
+1 MKRFILF
-7 FVTFAAIITYLNKK
+7 SIICFVQ
-21 RTKNMKHIRH
+21 M
-31 YLTALFAIALS
+31 LTCFSHAVTGRLY
-42 LMVWADSGEL
+42 
-52 FTSGKLSSSLI
+52 TSNDLSSSLI
-63 NCIVQD
+63 RCIIQD
-69 KYGYIWVGTEYG
+69 KYGFIWVGTNYG
-81 LSKFDGYRFTN
+81 LNRFDGYKFST
-92 YLHNEEDTTSITDN
+92 YLCNPADTTTIQDNDIVKLYPYSKEFLFVATNRGLYKYSYLTNSFQHIVLEKKDEKIRISSLIEDGKHNLLIGTSGYGAYRLDMTTGKVTRLSRKSANSVDDFFSMLFFDAEGYLWQANHTKVLRKYKYDGKSIKLVSVYEPKDLFGIRKLYATDKKGFFVAHTGGIMRYDYASHRFSRYDFDFSAHQGAGYISAATLDKYGN
-106 IISDLLVDKKGNLW
+106 LWLGTSGDGTFKIPHGSRKAYRVELNNQSFIFDNAHISDLLIDRDGNQW
-120 IGCAKGLM
+120 YGCYMKGLFLSNNDKNVFHPVSLDELGAGM
-128 RYNYETNNFS
+128 ETIS
-138 RLQFPDG
+138 SVVGVADG
-145 RKPRIYSMVESHRGD
+145 LMLFV
-160 ILLGTAGYGLY
+160 
-171 SVKNNGIEKTA
+171 VKN
-182 NNRFTI
+182 
-188 KWERAY
+188 
-194 AKRDS
+194 
-199 DVFFTHIYE
+199 H
-208 DKHHYLWQSSHL
+208 
-220 STFTRFIEK
+220 
-229 QGKVQRKDFKSPY
+229 
-242 GAPVAF
+242 
-248 IQHRPQAMLIVC
+248 
-260 MYGIIYYDYRTGRI
+260 
-274 ADAGYDLGT
+274 
-283 FKNHVTINNAT
+283 
-294 FDHEGNLYIST
+294 
-305 SEHGA
+305 
-310 LIIKKGSNKVEQLEN
+310 
-325 SNSNFNL
+325 
-332 STAFVN
+332 
-338 DIIEDKDNNLW
+338 
-349 IGCYKKG
+349 G
-356 LYLLNQRQQAFSSWS
+356 LYLLDEKTGNTRKLQCPAGLVKVYSDFRKKVYVYASEGIYEYDWKHQTYQLLL
-371 FSAQNYI
+371 
-378 IGSSVS
+378 
-384 SIAPGENGE
+384 PTNGLSLDGML
-393 TWCTVQNSGVF
+393 V
-404 CFDASGKI
+404 DAAGNMYLTSQGNGLYVWNRKSGKM
-412 IAHPTS
+412 TQ
-418 PAGTCIIYKDRR
+418 YLMDDRR
-430 GAYWISNGSALY
+430 PHKTICNNWISDIRLDS
-442 SYNPHTGAYQEK
+442 
-454 LTFTSA
+454 
-460 GIYCMTD
+460 
-467 DNQGNL
+467 
-473 YISVYSKGLYIY
+473 
-485 NVESGKVTVLN
+485 
-496 MRQRGNKGFLCND
+496 RG
-509 WVRSMAFDHTGHL
+509 WL
-522 WIGTSNGVSCL
+522 WCATTNGVSCMD
-533 NTKTLSFKDFGWNN
+533 TKTGYFDIILSRP
-547 ILKDRQANGI
+547 LL
-557 CEGKNGNMIIGTE
+557 EGKTCYSTLELSDSKIAIATE
-570 EGLYLFDRK
+570 MGLYLYDAKKRQ
-579 NNKTLALPHAEVL
+579 TTPWPHSESISGLRIYSL
-592 KGKQVCSIIKDHQG
+592 KKDARG
-606 DLWISTTMGIWQYD
+606 NLWMSTAQGIWCYD
-620 QKNRQFIGHIN
+620 SKAKSFFSFEK
-631 GNGLTTRE
+631 GNGLLTKE
-639 YVLGSSMHTASDLIA
+639 YLAGVVGS
-654 FGTSDGI
+654 TSDGVI
-661 TTFYPER
+661 CYGNSEGLTYFRPSQ
-668 VKAKKMELG
+668 VKDYNEKTSAIYLSG
-677 DVHLTNFIIDGKP
+677 VLLDGKMAP
-690 INCLT
+690 FIGDNLSVPS
-695 DEFTIP
+695 DFKSIVL
-701 YEENSFTLEFSLLN
+701 SFSLLD
-715 YRNTDN
+715 YQSVGN
-721 ISFQY
+721 IVFQY
-726 RINEGKWNSTNEGS
+726 RINGGKWIS
-740 NAVSFNKLKPG
+740 NAAGDNSFNFTGL
-751 SYTLEVRAMSNGNF
+751 SYGHYRIEVRTYCNGKY
-765 SKKSTII
+765 STYKKVINLD
-772 HIKVCDPWYAST
+772 VLAPW
-784 WAFLLYFLTAAGII
+784 FLTVWAKLIYLSLVLGFMAAVIF
-798 LYIIYRYERHRK
+798 IYLRK
-810 EDLEETKMQFLINA
+810 KKRDLEEAKMQFLINA

-913 NIRLEMP
+913 HIKLEMP
-920 ETPVNAW
+920 EKPVNAW

-974 GLGKNDDAKTLFE
+974 GLGKNDDAKNLFE

-1055 VVNGKKQQRGAASRN
+1055 VVNGKKPQRGAASRN
-1070 SKILLVDDD
+1070 CKILLVDDD
-1079 IEICRYLKSELSDW
+1079 IEICRYIKSELSDW

-1105 LKQLLSGDFD
+1105 LNQLLSGDFD

-1201 KQDDKVEKIEVKGYD
+1201 KQDDKVEKVEVKGYD

-1281 EHKINITQVSYM
+1281 ERKINITQVSYM

>member
-1 MFLPLF
+1 MKRFILF
-7 FVTFAAIITYLNKK
+7 SIFCFVQ
-21 RTKNMKHIRH
+21 M
-31 YLTALFAIALS
+31 LTCFSYAN
-42 LMVWADSGEL
+42 SGRL
-52 FTSGKLSSSLI
+52 YTSNDLSSSLI
-63 NCIVQD
+63 RCIIQD
-69 KYGYIWVGTEYG
+69 KYGFIWVGTNYG
-81 LSKFDGYRFTN
+81 LNRFDGYKFST
-92 YLHNEEDTTSITDN
+92 YLCNPADTTTIQDN
-106 IISDLLVDKKGNLW
+106 DIVKLYPYSKEFLFVATNRGLYKYSYLTNSFQHIVLEKKDEKIRVSSLIEDGKHNLL
-120 IGCAKGLM
+120 I
-128 RYNYETNNFS
+128 
-138 RLQFPDG
+138 
-145 RKPRIYSMVESHRGD
+145 
-160 ILLGTAGYGLY
+160 GTAGYGAYRLDMTTGKVTRLSRKSAN
-171 SVKNNGIEKTA
+171 SVDN
-182 NNRFTI
+182 
-188 KWERAY
+188 
-194 AKRDS
+194 
-199 DVFFTHIYE
+199 FFAILFFDAE
-208 DKHHYLWQSSHL
+208 GYLWQANHTKVL
-220 STFTRFIEK
+220 RK
-229 QGKVQRKDFKSPY
+229 YKYNGKSIKLVSVYEPKDLFGISKLY
-242 GAPVAF
+242 ATDKKGFFVA
-248 IQHRPQAMLIVC
+248 HTGGMMR
-260 MYGIIYYDYRTGRI
+260 YDYASHSFSRYDFDFSAHQG
-274 ADAGYDLGT
+274 AGYISAVTLDKYGNLWLGTSGDGT
-283 FKNHVTINNAT
+283 FKIPHGSRKAYRVELNNQSFI
-294 FDHEGNLYIST
+294 FDNAHISDLLIDRDGNQWY
-305 SEHGA
+305 
-310 LIIKKGSNKVEQLEN
+310 
-325 SNSNFNL
+325 
-332 STAFVN
+332 
-338 DIIEDKDNNLW
+338 
-349 IGCYKKG
+349 GCYMKGLFLSNNDKNVFHPVSLDELGAGMETISSVVGVADGLMLFVVKNHG
-356 LYLLNQRQQAFSSWS
+356 LYLLDEKTGNTKLLQ
-371 FSAQNYI
+371 
-378 IGSSVS
+378 
-384 SIAPGENGE
+384 
-393 TWCTVQNSGVF
+393 
-404 CFDASGKI
+404 
-412 IAHPTS
+412 S
-418 PAGTCIIYKDRR
+418 PAGPIKVYSDFRKKVYVYGRDGIYEYDWMHQTYRLLLPSNGLSLDDMRVDAAGNIYFTSQGNGLYVWNRKSGKMTQYLMDDKRPHKTICNN
-430 GAYWISNGSALY
+430 WISEIRLDS
-442 SYNPHTGAYQEK
+442 
-454 LTFTSA
+454 
-460 GIYCMTD
+460 
-467 DNQGNL
+467 
-473 YISVYSKGLYIY
+473 
-485 NVESGKVTVLN
+485 
-496 MRQRGNKGFLCND
+496 RG
-509 WVRSMAFDHTGHL
+509 WL
-522 WIGTSNGVSCL
+522 WCATANGVSCMD
-533 NTKTLSFKDFGWNN
+533 TKTGYFDIILSRS
-547 ILKDRQANGI
+547 LL
-557 CEGKNGNMIIGTE
+557 EGKSCYSTLELSDGKIAIATE
-570 EGLYLFDRK
+570 MGLYLYDRK
-579 NNKTLALPHAEVL
+579 KQQTTPWPHSESISGLRIYSL
-592 KGKQVCSIIKDHQG
+592 KKDVKG
-606 DLWISTTMGIWQYD
+606 NLWMSTAQGIWCYD
-620 QKNRQFIGHIN
+620 SKAKSFFSFEK
-631 GNGLTTRE
+631 GNGLLTKE
-639 YVLGSSMHTASDLIA
+639 YLAGVVGS
-654 FGTSDGI
+654 TSDGVI
-661 TTFYPER
+661 CYGNSEGLTYFQPSE
-668 VKAKKMELG
+668 VKDYNEKTSAIYLSG
-677 DVHLTNFIIDGKP
+677 VLLDGKMAP
-690 INCLT
+690 FIGDNLSVPS
-695 DEFTIP
+695 DFKSIVL
-701 YEENSFTLEFSLLN
+701 SFSQLDYQSVG
-715 YRNTDN
+715 N
-721 ISFQY
+721 IVFQY
-726 RINEGKWNSTNEGS
+726 RINGGKWIS
-740 NAVSFNKLKPG
+740 NAAGDNSFNFTGL
-751 SYTLEVRAMSNGNF
+751 SYGHYRIEVRTYCNGKY
-765 SKKSTII
+765 STYKKVINLD
-772 HIKVCDPWYAST
+772 VLAPWFLT
-784 WAFLLYFLTAAGII
+784 VWAKLLYLFLILGLTAAAII
-798 LYIIYRYERHRK
+798 VFLRK
-810 EDLEETKMQFLINA
+810 KKRDMEEAKMQFLINA

-1201 KQDDKVEKIEVKGYD
+1201 KQDDKVEKVEVKGYD

>member
-1 MFLPLF
+1 METISSVVGVADGLMLFVVKNHGLYLLDEKTGNTKLLQSPAGPIKVYSDFRKNVYVYGRDGIYEYDWKHQTYRLLLPANGLSLDGMQ
-7 FVTFAAIITYLNKK
+7 VDAAGNIYFASPGNGLYVWNRKSGKMTQYLMDDKRPHKTICNNWISEIRLDSRGWLWCATANGVSCMDTKTGYFDIILSRPLLEGKTCYSTLELSDGK
-21 RTKNMKHIRH
+21 I
-31 YLTALFAIALS
+31 AIATEMGLYLYDRKKQQTTPWPHSESISGLRIYS
-42 LMVWADSGEL
+42 LKKDA
-52 FTSGKLSSSLI
+52 
-63 NCIVQD
+63 
-69 KYGYIWVGTEYG
+69 
-81 LSKFDGYRFTN
+81 
-92 YLHNEEDTTSITDN
+92 
-106 IISDLLVDKKGNLW
+106 KGNLW
-120 IGCAKGLM
+120 MSTAQGIWCYDSKAKSFFSFEKGNGLLTKE
-128 RYNYETNNFS
+128 YLAGVVGSTS
-138 RLQFPDG
+138 DG
-145 RKPRIYSMVESHRGD
+145 VIC
-160 ILLGTAGYGLY
+160 YGNSEGLTY
-171 SVKNNGIEKTA
+171 FRPSQVKNYDEKTSA
-182 NNRFTI
+182 
-188 KWERAY
+188 
-194 AKRDS
+194 
-199 DVFFTHIYE
+199 IY
-208 DKHHYLWQSSHL
+208 L
-220 STFTRFIEK
+220 SGVLLDGKMAPFI
-229 QGKVQRKDFKSPY
+229 GDNLSVPSDFKS
-242 GAPVAF
+242 
-248 IQHRPQAMLIVC
+248 I
-260 MYGIIYYDYRTGRI
+260 
-274 ADAGYDLGT
+274 
-283 FKNHVTINNAT
+283 
-294 FDHEGNLYIST
+294 
-305 SEHGA
+305 
-310 LIIKKGSNKVEQLEN
+310 
-325 SNSNFNL
+325 
-332 STAFVN
+332 
-338 DIIEDKDNNLW
+338 
-349 IGCYKKG
+349 
-356 LYLLNQRQQAFSSWS
+356 
-371 FSAQNYI
+371 
-378 IGSSVS
+378 
-384 SIAPGENGE
+384 
-393 TWCTVQNSGVF
+393 
-404 CFDASGKI
+404 
-412 IAHPTS
+412 
-418 PAGTCIIYKDRR
+418 
-430 GAYWISNGSALY
+430 
-442 SYNPHTGAYQEK
+442 
-454 LTFTSA
+454 
-460 GIYCMTD
+460 
-467 DNQGNL
+467 
-473 YISVYSKGLYIY
+473 
-485 NVESGKVTVLN
+485 VLN
-496 MRQRGNKGFLCND
+496 
-509 WVRSMAFDHTGHL
+509 
-522 WIGTSNGVSCL
+522 
-533 NTKTLSFKDFGWNN
+533 
-547 ILKDRQANGI
+547 
-557 CEGKNGNMIIGTE
+557 
-570 EGLYLFDRK
+570 
-579 NNKTLALPHAEVL
+579 
-592 KGKQVCSIIKDHQG
+592 
-606 DLWISTTMGIWQYD
+606 
-620 QKNRQFIGHIN
+620 
-631 GNGLTTRE
+631 
-639 YVLGSSMHTASDLIA
+639 
-654 FGTSDGI
+654 
-661 TTFYPER
+661 
-668 VKAKKMELG
+668 
-677 DVHLTNFIIDGKP
+677 
-690 INCLT
+690 
-695 DEFTIP
+695 
-701 YEENSFTLEFSLLN
+701 FSLLD
-715 YRNTDN
+715 YQSVGN
-721 ISFQY
+721 IVFQY
-726 RINEGKWNSTNEGS
+726 RINGGKWIS
-740 NAVSFNKLKPG
+740 NAAGDNSFNFTGL
-751 SYTLEVRAMSNGNF
+751 SYGHYRIEVRTYCNGKYSIYN
-765 SKKSTII
+765 KV
-772 HIKVCDPWYAST
+772 IKLNVLAPWYLT
-784 WAFLLYFLTAAGII
+784 VWAKLIYLSLVLGFMAAVIF
-798 LYIIYRYERHRK
+798 IYLHKKKR
-810 EDLEETKMQFLINA
+810 DLEEAKMQFLINA

-844 RLGNAEEYQADIDT
+844 RLGNAEEYHEDIDT
-858 IDRNAQRLLT
+858 MDRNAQRLLT

-897 QGLVSL
+897 RGLVSL

-1020 VTARNREDGTSGA
+1020 VYAHNREDGKSGA

-1045 LKDSQINSDY
+1045 LKNNQICLDN
-1055 VVNGKKQQRGAASRN
+1055 VGTKKKQQRGAASRN

-1201 KQDDKVEKIEVKGYD
+1201 KQDDKVEKVEVKGYD

>member
-1 MFLPLF
+1 MSTAQGIWCYDSKAKSF
-7 FVTFAAIITYLNKK
+7 FSF
-21 RTKNMKHIRH
+21 
-31 YLTALFAIALS
+31 
-42 LMVWADSGEL
+42 E
-52 FTSGKLSSSLI
+52 
-63 NCIVQD
+63 
-69 KYGYIWVGTEYG
+69 
-81 LSKFDGYRFTN
+81 
-92 YLHNEEDTTSITDN
+92 
-106 IISDLLVDKKGNLW
+106 KGN
-120 IGCAKGLM
+120 GLLTKEYLAGVVGSTSDGVICYGNSEGLTYF
-128 RYNYETNNFS
+128 RPSQVKDYN
-138 RLQFPDG
+138 
-145 RKPRIYSMVESHRGD
+145 
-160 ILLGTAGYGLY
+160 
-171 SVKNNGIEKTA
+171 EKTSA
-182 NNRFTI
+182 
-188 KWERAY
+188 
-194 AKRDS
+194 
-199 DVFFTHIYE
+199 IY
-208 DKHHYLWQSSHL
+208 L
-220 STFTRFIEK
+220 SGVLLDGKMAPFI
-229 QGKVQRKDFKSPY
+229 GDNLSVPSDFKS
-242 GAPVAF
+242 
-248 IQHRPQAMLIVC
+248 IV
-260 MYGIIYYDYRTGRI
+260 
-274 ADAGYDLGT
+274 L
-283 FKNHVTINNAT
+283 
-294 FDHEGNLYIST
+294 
-305 SEHGA
+305 
-310 LIIKKGSNKVEQLEN
+310 
-325 SNSNFNL
+325 
-332 STAFVN
+332 
-338 DIIEDKDNNLW
+338 
-349 IGCYKKG
+349 
-356 LYLLNQRQQAFSSWS
+356 S
-371 FSAQNYI
+371 FSQLDYQ
-378 IGSSVS
+378 SV
-384 SIAPGENGE
+384 
-393 TWCTVQNSGVF
+393 
-404 CFDASGKI
+404 
-412 IAHPTS
+412 
-418 PAGTCIIYKDRR
+418 
-430 GAYWISNGSALY
+430 
-442 SYNPHTGAYQEK
+442 
-454 LTFTSA
+454 
-460 GIYCMTD
+460 
-467 DNQGNL
+467 GN
-473 YISVYSKGLYIY
+473 IV
-485 NVESGKVTVLN
+485 
-496 MRQRGNKGFLCND
+496 
-509 WVRSMAFDHTGHL
+509 
-522 WIGTSNGVSCL
+522 
-533 NTKTLSFKDFGWNN
+533 
-547 ILKDRQANGI
+547 
-557 CEGKNGNMIIGTE
+557 
-570 EGLYLFDRK
+570 
-579 NNKTLALPHAEVL
+579 
-592 KGKQVCSIIKDHQG
+592 
-606 DLWISTTMGIWQYD
+606 
-620 QKNRQFIGHIN
+620 
-631 GNGLTTRE
+631 
-639 YVLGSSMHTASDLIA
+639 
-654 FGTSDGI
+654 
-661 TTFYPER
+661 
-668 VKAKKMELG
+668 
-677 DVHLTNFIIDGKP
+677 
-690 INCLT
+690 
-695 DEFTIP
+695 
-701 YEENSFTLEFSLLN
+701 
-715 YRNTDN
+715 
-721 ISFQY
+721 FQY
-726 RINEGKWNSTNEGS
+726 RINGGKWIS
-740 NAVSFNKLKPG
+740 NAAGDNSFNFTGL
-751 SYTLEVRAMSNGNF
+751 SYGHYRIEVRTYCNGKY
-765 SKKSTII
+765 STYKKVINLD
-772 HIKVCDPWYAST
+772 VLAPWFLT
-784 WAFLLYFLTAAGII
+784 VWAKLIYLFLILGLTAAAII
-798 LYIIYRYERHRK
+798 VYLRK
-810 EDLEETKMQFLINA
+810 KKRDMEEAKMQFLINA

-913 NIRLEMP
+913 HIRLEMP
-920 ETPVNAW
+920 EKPVNAW

-974 GLGKNDDAKTLFE
+974 GLGKNDDAKNLFE

-1055 VVNGKKQQRGAASRN
+1055 VVNGKKPQRGAASRN
-1070 SKILLVDDD
+1070 CKILLVDDD
-1079 IEICRYLKSELSDW
+1079 IEICRYIKSELSDW

-1105 LKQLLSGDFD
+1105 LNQLLSGDFD

-1201 KQDDKVEKIEVKGYD
+1201 KQDDKVEKVEVKGYD

-1281 EHKINITQVSYM
+1281 ERKINITQVSYM

>member
-1 MFLPLF
+1 MKRFMLF
-7 FVTFAAIITYLNKK
+7 SIFCFVQ
-21 RTKNMKHIRH
+21 M
-31 YLTALFAIALS
+31 LTCFSYAN
-42 LMVWADSGEL
+42 SGRL
-52 FTSGKLSSSLI
+52 YTSNDLSSSLI
-63 NCIVQD
+63 RCIIQD
-69 KYGYIWVGTEYG
+69 KYGFIWVGTNYG
-81 LSKFDGYRFTN
+81 LNRFDGYKFST
-92 YLHNEEDTTSITDN
+92 YLCNPADTTTIQDN
-106 IISDLLVDKKGNLW
+106 DIVKLYPYSKEFLFVATNRGLYKYSYLTNSFQHIVLEKKDEKIRVSSLIEDGKHNLL
-120 IGCAKGLM
+120 I
-128 RYNYETNNFS
+128 
-138 RLQFPDG
+138 
-145 RKPRIYSMVESHRGD
+145 
-160 ILLGTAGYGLY
+160 GTAGYGAYRLDMTTGKVTRLSRKSAN
-171 SVKNNGIEKTA
+171 SV
-182 NNRFTI
+182 
-188 KWERAY
+188 
-194 AKRDS
+194 D
-199 DVFFTHIYE
+199 DFFAMLFFDDE
-208 DKHHYLWQSSHL
+208 GYLWQANHTKVL
-220 STFTRFIEK
+220 RK
-229 QGKVQRKDFKSPY
+229 YKYNGKSIKLVSVYEPKGLFSVCKLYAADKKGFF
-242 GAPVAF
+242 VA
-248 IQHRPQAMLIVC
+248 HVG
-260 MYGIIYYDYRTGRI
+260 GIMRYDYASHSFSRYDFDFSAHQG
-274 ADAGYDLGT
+274 AGYISAVTLDKYGNLWLGTSGDGT
-283 FKNHVTINNAT
+283 FKIPHGSRKAYRVELNNQSFI
-294 FDHEGNLYIST
+294 FDNAHISDLLIDRDGNQWY
-305 SEHGA
+305 
-310 LIIKKGSNKVEQLEN
+310 
-325 SNSNFNL
+325 
-332 STAFVN
+332 
-338 DIIEDKDNNLW
+338 
-349 IGCYKKG
+349 GCYMKGLFLSNNDKNVFHPVSLDELGAGMETISSVVGVADGLMLFVVKNHG
-356 LYLLNQRQQAFSSWS
+356 LYLLDEKTGNTKLLQ
-371 FSAQNYI
+371 
-378 IGSSVS
+378 
-384 SIAPGENGE
+384 
-393 TWCTVQNSGVF
+393 
-404 CFDASGKI
+404 
-412 IAHPTS
+412 S
-418 PAGTCIIYKDRR
+418 PAGPIKVYSDFRKKVYVYGRDGIYEYDWMHQTYRLLLPSNGLSLDDMQVDAAGNIYFTSQGNGLYVWDRKSGKMTQYLMDDKR
-430 GAYWISNGSALY
+430 PHKTICNNWISEIRLDS
-442 SYNPHTGAYQEK
+442 
-454 LTFTSA
+454 
-460 GIYCMTD
+460 
-467 DNQGNL
+467 
-473 YISVYSKGLYIY
+473 
-485 NVESGKVTVLN
+485 
-496 MRQRGNKGFLCND
+496 RG
-509 WVRSMAFDHTGHL
+509 WL
-522 WIGTSNGVSCL
+522 WCATANGVSCMD
-533 NTKTLSFKDFGWNN
+533 TKTGYFDIILSRP
-547 ILKDRQANGI
+547 LL
-557 CEGKNGNMIIGTE
+557 EGKSCYSTLELSDGKIAIATE
-570 EGLYLFDRK
+570 MGLYLYDRK
-579 NNKTLALPHAEVL
+579 KQQTTPWPHSESISGLRIYSL
-592 KGKQVCSIIKDHQG
+592 KKDVKG
-606 DLWISTTMGIWQYD
+606 NLWMSSAQGIWCYD
-620 QKNRQFIGHIN
+620 SKAKSFFSFEK
-631 GNGLTTRE
+631 GNGLLTKE
-639 YVLGSSMHTASDLIA
+639 YLAGVVGS
-654 FGTSDGI
+654 TSDGVI
-661 TTFYPER
+661 CYGNSEGLTYFRPSQ
-668 VKAKKMELG
+668 VKDYNEKTSAIYLSG
-677 DVHLTNFIIDGKP
+677 VLLDGKMAP
-690 INCLT
+690 FIGDNLSVPS
-695 DEFTIP
+695 DFKSIVL
-701 YEENSFTLEFSLLN
+701 SFSQLDYQSVG
-715 YRNTDN
+715 N
-721 ISFQY
+721 IVFQY
-726 RINEGKWNSTNEGS
+726 RINGGKWIS
-740 NAVSFNKLKPG
+740 NAAGDNSFNFTGL
-751 SYTLEVRAMSNGNF
+751 SYGHYRIEVRTYCNGKY
-765 SKKSTII
+765 STYKKVINLDVLT
-772 HIKVCDPWYAST
+772 PWFLT
-784 WAFLLYFLTAAGII
+784 VWAKLIYLFLILGLTAAAII
-798 LYIIYRYERHRK
+798 VYLRK
-810 EDLEETKMQFLINA
+810 KKRDMEEAKMQFLINA

-858 IDRNAQRLLT
+858 IDRNTQRLLT

-1079 IEICRYLKSELSDW
+1079 IEICRYIKTELSDW

-1281 EHKINITQVSYM
+1281 ERKINITQVSYM

>member
-1 MFLPLF
+1 MKRFILF
-7 FVTFAAIITYLNKK
+7 SIFCFVQ
-21 RTKNMKHIRH
+21 M
-31 YLTALFAIALS
+31 LTCFSYAN
-42 LMVWADSGEL
+42 SGRL
-52 FTSGKLSSSLI
+52 YTSNDLSSSLI
-63 NCIVQD
+63 RCIIQD
-69 KYGYIWVGTEYG
+69 KYGFIWVGTNYG
-81 LSKFDGYRFTN
+81 LNRFDGYKFST
-92 YLHNEEDTTSITDN
+92 YLCNPADTTTIQDNDIVKLYPYSKEFLFVATNRGLYKYSYLTNSFQHIVLEKKDEKIRISSLIEDGKHNLLIGTSGYGAYRLDMTTGKVTRLSRKSANSVDDFFSMLFFDAEGYLWQANHTKVLRKYKYDGKSIKLVSVYEPKDLFGIRKLYAADKKGFFVAHTGGIMRYDYASHRFSRYDFDFSAHQGAGYISAATLDKYGNLWLGTSGDGTFKIPHGSRKAYRVELNNQSFIFDN
-106 IISDLLVDKKGNLW
+106 AHISDLLIDRDGNQWYGCYMKGLFLSNNDKNVFHPVSLDELGAGMETISSVVGVADGLMLFVVKNHGLYLLDEKTGNTKLLQSPAGPIKVYSDFRKKVYVYGRDGIYEYDWMHQTYRLLLPSNGLSLDDMQVDAAGDIYFTSQGNGLYVWNRKSGKMTQYLMDDKRPHKTICNNWISEIRLDSRGWLWCATTNGVSCMDTKTGYFDVILSRPLLEGKTCYSTLELSDSKIAIATEMGLYLYDAKKRQTTPWPHSESISGLRIYSLKKDVKGNLW
-120 IGCAKGLM
+120 MSTAQGIWCYDSKAKSFFSFEKGNGLLTKEYLAGVVGSTSDGVICYGNSEGLTYF
-128 RYNYETNNFS
+128 RPSQVKDYN
-138 RLQFPDG
+138 
-145 RKPRIYSMVESHRGD
+145 
-160 ILLGTAGYGLY
+160 
-171 SVKNNGIEKTA
+171 EKTSA
-182 NNRFTI
+182 
-188 KWERAY
+188 
-194 AKRDS
+194 
-199 DVFFTHIYE
+199 IY
-208 DKHHYLWQSSHL
+208 L
-220 STFTRFIEK
+220 SGVLLDGKMAPFI
-229 QGKVQRKDFKSPY
+229 GDDLSVPSDFKS
-242 GAPVAF
+242 
-248 IQHRPQAMLIVC
+248 IV
-260 MYGIIYYDYRTGRI
+260 
-274 ADAGYDLGT
+274 L
-283 FKNHVTINNAT
+283 
-294 FDHEGNLYIST
+294 
-305 SEHGA
+305 
-310 LIIKKGSNKVEQLEN
+310 
-325 SNSNFNL
+325 
-332 STAFVN
+332 
-338 DIIEDKDNNLW
+338 
-349 IGCYKKG
+349 
-356 LYLLNQRQQAFSSWS
+356 S
-371 FSAQNYI
+371 FSQLDYQ
-378 IGSSVS
+378 SV
-384 SIAPGENGE
+384 
-393 TWCTVQNSGVF
+393 
-404 CFDASGKI
+404 
-412 IAHPTS
+412 
-418 PAGTCIIYKDRR
+418 
-430 GAYWISNGSALY
+430 
-442 SYNPHTGAYQEK
+442 
-454 LTFTSA
+454 
-460 GIYCMTD
+460 
-467 DNQGNL
+467 GN
-473 YISVYSKGLYIY
+473 IV
-485 NVESGKVTVLN
+485 
-496 MRQRGNKGFLCND
+496 
-509 WVRSMAFDHTGHL
+509 
-522 WIGTSNGVSCL
+522 
-533 NTKTLSFKDFGWNN
+533 
-547 ILKDRQANGI
+547 
-557 CEGKNGNMIIGTE
+557 
-570 EGLYLFDRK
+570 
-579 NNKTLALPHAEVL
+579 
-592 KGKQVCSIIKDHQG
+592 
-606 DLWISTTMGIWQYD
+606 
-620 QKNRQFIGHIN
+620 
-631 GNGLTTRE
+631 
-639 YVLGSSMHTASDLIA
+639 
-654 FGTSDGI
+654 
-661 TTFYPER
+661 
-668 VKAKKMELG
+668 
-677 DVHLTNFIIDGKP
+677 
-690 INCLT
+690 
-695 DEFTIP
+695 
-701 YEENSFTLEFSLLN
+701 
-715 YRNTDN
+715 
-721 ISFQY
+721 FQY
-726 RINEGKWNSTNEGS
+726 RINGGKWIS
-740 NAVSFNKLKPG
+740 NAAGDNSFNFTGL
-751 SYTLEVRAMSNGNF
+751 SYGHYRIEVRTYCNGKY
-765 SKKSTII
+765 STYKKVINLD
-772 HIKVCDPWYAST
+772 VLAPWFLT
-784 WAFLLYFLTAAGII
+784 VWAKLIYLFLILGLTAAAII
-798 LYIIYRYERHRK
+798 VYLRK
-810 EDLEETKMQFLINA
+810 KKRDMEEAKMQFLINA

-913 NIRLEMP
+913 HIKLEMP
-920 ETPVNAW
+920 EKPVNAW

-974 GLGKNDDAKTLFE
+974 GLGKNDDAKNLFE

-1055 VVNGKKQQRGAASRN
+1055 VVNGKKPQRGAASRN
-1070 SKILLVDDD
+1070 CKILLVDDD
-1079 IEICRYLKSELSDW
+1079 IEICRYIKSELSDW

-1105 LKQLLSGDFD
+1105 LNQLLSGDFD

-1201 KQDDKVEKIEVKGYD
+1201 KQDDKVEKVEVKGYD

-1281 EHKINITQVSYM
+1281 ERKINITQVSYM

>member
-1 MFLPLF
+1 MLF
-7 FVTFAAIITYLNKK
+7 SIFCFVQ
-21 RTKNMKHIRH
+21 M
-31 YLTALFAIALS
+31 LTCFSYAN
-42 LMVWADSGEL
+42 SGRL
-52 FTSGKLSSSLI
+52 YTSNDMSSSLI
-63 NCIVQD
+63 RCIIQD
-69 KYGYIWVGTEYG
+69 KYGFIWVGTNFG
-81 LSKFDGYRFTN
+81 LNRFDGYKFCT
-92 YLHNEEDTTSITDN
+92 YLCNPADTTTIQDN
-106 IISDLLVDKKGNLW
+106 DIVKLYPYSKEFLFVATNRGLYKYSYLTNSFQHIVLEKKDEKIRISSLIEDGKHNLL
-120 IGCAKGLM
+120 I
-128 RYNYETNNFS
+128 
-138 RLQFPDG
+138 
-145 RKPRIYSMVESHRGD
+145 
-160 ILLGTAGYGLY
+160 GTAGYGAYRLDMTTGKVTRLSRKSAN
-171 SVKNNGIEKTA
+171 SV
-182 NNRFTI
+182 
-188 KWERAY
+188 
-194 AKRDS
+194 D
-199 DVFFTHIYE
+199 DFFAMLFFDDE
-208 DKHHYLWQSSHL
+208 GYLWQANHTKVL
-220 STFTRFIEK
+220 RK
-229 QGKVQRKDFKSPY
+229 YKYNGKSIKLVSVYEPKGLFSVCKLYAADKKGFF
-242 GAPVAF
+242 VA
-248 IQHRPQAMLIVC
+248 HVG
-260 MYGIIYYDYRTGRI
+260 GIMRYDYASHRFSRYDFDFSAHQG
-274 ADAGYDLGT
+274 AGYISAVTLDKYGNLWLGTSGDGT
-283 FKNHVTINNAT
+283 FKIPHGSRKAYRVELNNQSFI
-294 FDHEGNLYIST
+294 FDNAHISDLLIDRDGNQWY
-305 SEHGA
+305 
-310 LIIKKGSNKVEQLEN
+310 
-325 SNSNFNL
+325 
-332 STAFVN
+332 
-338 DIIEDKDNNLW
+338 
-349 IGCYKKG
+349 GCYMKGLFLSNNDKNVFHPVSLDELGAGMETISSVVGVADGLMLFVVKNHG
-356 LYLLNQRQQAFSSWS
+356 LYLLDEKTGNTKLLQ
-371 FSAQNYI
+371 
-378 IGSSVS
+378 
-384 SIAPGENGE
+384 
-393 TWCTVQNSGVF
+393 
-404 CFDASGKI
+404 
-412 IAHPTS
+412 S
-418 PAGTCIIYKDRR
+418 PAGPIKVYSDFRKNVYVYGRDGIYEYDWKHQTYRLLLP
-430 GAYWISNGSALY
+430 ANGLSLDYMQVDAAGNIY
-442 SYNPHTGAYQEK
+442 
-454 LTFTSA
+454 FTS
-460 GIYCMTD
+460 
-467 DNQGNL
+467 QGN
-473 YISVYSKGLYIY
+473 GLYVW
-485 NVESGKVTVLN
+485 NRKSGKMTQYLMDDKRPHKTICN
-496 MRQRGNKGFLCND
+496 NWTSEIRLDSRG
-509 WVRSMAFDHTGHL
+509 WL
-522 WIGTSNGVSCL
+522 WCATANGVSCMD
-533 NTKTLSFKDFGWNN
+533 TKTGYFDIILSRP
-547 ILKDRQANGI
+547 LL
-557 CEGKNGNMIIGTE
+557 EGKSCYSTLELSDSRIAIATE
-570 EGLYLFDRK
+570 MGLYLYDRK
-579 NNKTLALPHAEVL
+579 KQQTTPWPHSESISGLRIYSL
-592 KGKQVCSIIKDHQG
+592 KKDVKG
-606 DLWISTTMGIWQYD
+606 NLWMSTAQGIWCYD
-620 QKNRQFIGHIN
+620 SKAKSFFSFEK
-631 GNGLTTRE
+631 GNGLLTKE
-639 YVLGSSMHTASDLIA
+639 YLAGVVGS
-654 FGTSDGI
+654 TSDGVI
-661 TTFYPER
+661 CYGNSEGLTYFQPSE
-668 VKAKKMELG
+668 VKDYNEKTSAIYLSG
-677 DVHLTNFIIDGKP
+677 VLLDGKMAP
-690 INCLT
+690 FIGDNLSVPS
-695 DEFTIP
+695 DFKSIVL
-701 YEENSFTLEFSLLN
+701 SFSQLDYQSVG
-715 YRNTDN
+715 N
-721 ISFQY
+721 IVFQY
-726 RINEGKWNSTNEGS
+726 RINGGKWIS
-740 NAVSFNKLKPG
+740 NAAGDNSFNFTGL
-751 SYTLEVRAMSNGNF
+751 SYGHYRIEVRTYCNGKY
-765 SKKSTII
+765 STYKKVINLD
-772 HIKVCDPWYAST
+772 VLAPWFLT
-784 WAFLLYFLTAAGII
+784 VWAKLLYLFLILGLTAAAII
-798 LYIIYRYERHRK
+798 VYLRK
-810 EDLEETKMQFLINA
+810 KKRDLEEAKMQFLINA

-844 RLGNAEEYQADIDT
+844 RLGNAEEYQADIDA

-1201 KQDDKVEKIEVKGYD
+1201 KQDDKVEKVEVKGYD

>member
-1 MFLPLF
+1 MKRFMLF
-7 FVTFAAIITYLNKK
+7 SIFCFVQ
-21 RTKNMKHIRH
+21 M
-31 YLTALFAIALS
+31 LTCFSYAN
-42 LMVWADSGEL
+42 SGRL
-52 FTSGKLSSSLI
+52 YTSNDLSSSLI
-63 NCIVQD
+63 RCIIQD
-69 KYGYIWVGTEYG
+69 KYGFIWVGTNYG
-81 LSKFDGYRFTN
+81 LNRFDGYKFST
-92 YLHNEEDTTSITDN
+92 YLCNPADTTTIQDN
-106 IISDLLVDKKGNLW
+106 DIVKLYPYSKEFLFVATNRGLYKYSYLTNSFQHIVLEKKDEKIRVSSLIEDGKHNLL
-120 IGCAKGLM
+120 I
-128 RYNYETNNFS
+128 
-138 RLQFPDG
+138 
-145 RKPRIYSMVESHRGD
+145 
-160 ILLGTAGYGLY
+160 GTAGYGAYRLDMTTGKVTRLSRKSAN
-171 SVKNNGIEKTA
+171 SV
-182 NNRFTI
+182 
-188 KWERAY
+188 
-194 AKRDS
+194 D
-199 DVFFTHIYE
+199 DFFAMLFFDDE
-208 DKHHYLWQSSHL
+208 GYLWQANHTKVL
-220 STFTRFIEK
+220 RK
-229 QGKVQRKDFKSPY
+229 YKYNGKSIKLVSVYEPKDLFGISKLY
-242 GAPVAF
+242 ATDKKGFFVA
-248 IQHRPQAMLIVC
+248 HAG
-260 MYGIIYYDYRTGRI
+260 GIMRYDYASHSFSRYDFDFSAHQG
-274 ADAGYDLGT
+274 AGYISAVTLDNYGNLWLGTSGDGT
-283 FKNHVTINNAT
+283 FKIPHGSRKAYRVELNNQSFI
-294 FDHEGNLYIST
+294 FDNAHISDLLIDRDGNQWY
-305 SEHGA
+305 
-310 LIIKKGSNKVEQLEN
+310 
-325 SNSNFNL
+325 
-332 STAFVN
+332 
-338 DIIEDKDNNLW
+338 
-349 IGCYKKG
+349 GCYMKGLFLSNNDKNVFHPVSLDELGAGMETISSVVGVADGLMLFVVKNHG
-356 LYLLNQRQQAFSSWS
+356 LYLLDEKTGNTKLLQ
-371 FSAQNYI
+371 
-378 IGSSVS
+378 
-384 SIAPGENGE
+384 
-393 TWCTVQNSGVF
+393 
-404 CFDASGKI
+404 
-412 IAHPTS
+412 S
-418 PAGTCIIYKDRR
+418 PAGPIKVYSDFRKNVYVYGRDGIYEYDWMHQTYRLLLPSNGLSLDDMRVDAAGNIYFTSQGNGLYVWNRKSGKMTQYLMDDKRPHKTICNN
-430 GAYWISNGSALY
+430 WISEIRLDS
-442 SYNPHTGAYQEK
+442 
-454 LTFTSA
+454 
-460 GIYCMTD
+460 
-467 DNQGNL
+467 
-473 YISVYSKGLYIY
+473 
-485 NVESGKVTVLN
+485 
-496 MRQRGNKGFLCND
+496 RG
-509 WVRSMAFDHTGHL
+509 WL
-522 WIGTSNGVSCL
+522 WCATANGVSCMD
-533 NTKTLSFKDFGWNN
+533 TKTRYFDIILSRP
-547 ILKDRQANGI
+547 LL
-557 CEGKNGNMIIGTE
+557 EGKTCYSTLELSDGKIAIATE
-570 EGLYLFDRK
+570 MGLYLYDRK
-579 NNKTLALPHAEVL
+579 KQQTTPWPHSESISGLRIYSL
-592 KGKQVCSIIKDHQG
+592 KKDVKG
-606 DLWISTTMGIWQYD
+606 NLWMSSAQGIWCYD
-620 QKNRQFIGHIN
+620 SKAKSFFSFEK
-631 GNGLTTRE
+631 GNGLLTKE
-639 YVLGSSMHTASDLIA
+639 YLAGVVGT
-654 FGTSDGI
+654 TSDGVI
-661 TTFYPER
+661 CYGNSEGLTYFRPSQ
-668 VKAKKMELG
+668 VKDYNEKTSAIYLSG
-677 DVHLTNFIIDGKP
+677 VLLDGKMAP
-690 INCLT
+690 FIGDNLSVPS
-695 DEFTIP
+695 DFKSIVL
-701 YEENSFTLEFSLLN
+701 SFSQLDYQSVG
-715 YRNTDN
+715 N
-721 ISFQY
+721 IVFQY
-726 RINEGKWNSTNEGS
+726 RINGGKWIS
-740 NAVSFNKLKPG
+740 NAAGDNSFNFTGL
-751 SYTLEVRAMSNGNF
+751 SYGHYRIEVRTYCNGKY
-765 SKKSTII
+765 STYKKVINLD
-772 HIKVCDPWYAST
+772 VLAPWFLT
-784 WAFLLYFLTAAGII
+784 VWAKLLYLFLILGLTAAAII
-798 LYIIYRYERHRK
+798 VFLCKKKR
-810 EDLEETKMQFLINA
+810 DMEEAKMQFLINA

-858 IDRNAQRLLT
+858 IDRNTQRLLT

-1020 VTARNREDGTSGA
+1020 VTARNREDGKSGA

-1079 IEICRYLKSELSDW
+1079 IEICRYIKTELSDW

-1201 KQDDKVEKIEVKGYD
+1201 KQDDKVEKVEVKGYD

>member
-1 MFLPLF
+1 MKRFILF
-7 FVTFAAIITYLNKK
+7 SIFCFVQ
-21 RTKNMKHIRH
+21 M
-31 YLTALFAIALS
+31 LTCFSYAN
-42 LMVWADSGEL
+42 SGRL
-52 FTSGKLSSSLI
+52 YTSNDLSSSLI
-63 NCIVQD
+63 RCIIQD
-69 KYGYIWVGTEYG
+69 KYGFIWVGTNYG
-81 LSKFDGYRFTN
+81 LNRFDGYKFST
-92 YLHNEEDTTSITDN
+92 YLCNPADTTTIQDNDIVKLYPYSKEFLFVATNRGLYKYSYLTNSFQHIVLEKKDEKIRVSSLIEDGKHNLLIGTSGYGAYRLDMTTGKVTRLSRKSANSVDDFFAMLFFDDEGYLWQANHTKVLRKYKYNGKSIKLVSVYEPKDLFGISKLYATDKKGFFVAHAGGIMRYDYASHSFSRYDFDFSSHQGAGYISAVTLDKYGN
-106 IISDLLVDKKGNLW
+106 LWLGTSGDGTFKIPHGSRKAYRVELNNQSFIFDNAHISDLLIDRDGNQWYGCYMKGLFLSNNDKNVFHPVSLDELGAGMETISSVVGVADGLMLFVVKNHGLYLLDEKTGNTKLLQSPAGPIKVYSDFRKKVYVYGRDGIYEYDWMHQTYRLLLPSNGLSLDDMRVDAAGNIYFTSQGNGLYVWNRKSGKMTQYLMDDKRPHKTICNNWISEIRLDSRGWLWCATANGVSCMDTKTGYFDIILSRPLLEGKSCYSTLELSDGKIAIATEMGLYLYDRKKQQTTPWPHSESISGLRIYSLKKDVKGNLW
-120 IGCAKGLM
+120 MSTAQGIWCYDSKAKSFFSFEKGNGLLTKEYLAGVVGSTSDGVICYGNSEGLTYFQPSEVKD
-128 RYNYETNNFS
+128 YN
-138 RLQFPDG
+138 
-145 RKPRIYSMVESHRGD
+145 
-160 ILLGTAGYGLY
+160 
-171 SVKNNGIEKTA
+171 EKTSA
-182 NNRFTI
+182 
-188 KWERAY
+188 
-194 AKRDS
+194 
-199 DVFFTHIYE
+199 IY
-208 DKHHYLWQSSHL
+208 L
-220 STFTRFIEK
+220 SGVLLDGKMAPFI
-229 QGKVQRKDFKSPY
+229 GDNLSVPSDFKS
-242 GAPVAF
+242 
-248 IQHRPQAMLIVC
+248 IV
-260 MYGIIYYDYRTGRI
+260 
-274 ADAGYDLGT
+274 L
-283 FKNHVTINNAT
+283 
-294 FDHEGNLYIST
+294 
-305 SEHGA
+305 
-310 LIIKKGSNKVEQLEN
+310 
-325 SNSNFNL
+325 
-332 STAFVN
+332 
-338 DIIEDKDNNLW
+338 
-349 IGCYKKG
+349 
-356 LYLLNQRQQAFSSWS
+356 S
-371 FSAQNYI
+371 FSQLDYQ
-378 IGSSVS
+378 SV
-384 SIAPGENGE
+384 
-393 TWCTVQNSGVF
+393 
-404 CFDASGKI
+404 
-412 IAHPTS
+412 
-418 PAGTCIIYKDRR
+418 
-430 GAYWISNGSALY
+430 
-442 SYNPHTGAYQEK
+442 
-454 LTFTSA
+454 
-460 GIYCMTD
+460 
-467 DNQGNL
+467 GN
-473 YISVYSKGLYIY
+473 IV
-485 NVESGKVTVLN
+485 
-496 MRQRGNKGFLCND
+496 
-509 WVRSMAFDHTGHL
+509 
-522 WIGTSNGVSCL
+522 
-533 NTKTLSFKDFGWNN
+533 
-547 ILKDRQANGI
+547 
-557 CEGKNGNMIIGTE
+557 
-570 EGLYLFDRK
+570 
-579 NNKTLALPHAEVL
+579 
-592 KGKQVCSIIKDHQG
+592 
-606 DLWISTTMGIWQYD
+606 
-620 QKNRQFIGHIN
+620 
-631 GNGLTTRE
+631 
-639 YVLGSSMHTASDLIA
+639 
-654 FGTSDGI
+654 
-661 TTFYPER
+661 
-668 VKAKKMELG
+668 
-677 DVHLTNFIIDGKP
+677 
-690 INCLT
+690 
-695 DEFTIP
+695 
-701 YEENSFTLEFSLLN
+701 
-715 YRNTDN
+715 
-721 ISFQY
+721 FQY
-726 RINEGKWNSTNEGS
+726 RINGGKWIS
-740 NAVSFNKLKPG
+740 NAAGDNSFNFTGL
-751 SYTLEVRAMSNGNF
+751 SYGHYRIEVRTYCNGKY
-765 SKKSTII
+765 STYKKVINLD
-772 HIKVCDPWYAST
+772 VLAPWFLT
-784 WAFLLYFLTAAGII
+784 VWAKLLYLFLILGLTAAAII
-798 LYIIYRYERHRK
+798 VFLRK
-810 EDLEETKMQFLINA
+810 KKRDMEEAKMQFLINA

-1201 KQDDKVEKIEVKGYD
+1201 KQDDKVEKVEVKGYD

-1281 EHKINITQVSYM
+1281 ERKINITQVSYM

>member
-1 MFLPLF
+1 MKRFMLF
-7 FVTFAAIITYLNKK
+7 SIICIVQMLTCFSHAVTGRLY
-21 RTKNMKHIRH
+21 
-31 YLTALFAIALS
+31 
-42 LMVWADSGEL
+42 
-52 FTSGKLSSSLI
+52 TSNDLSSSLI
-63 NCIVQD
+63 RCIIQD
-69 KYGYIWVGTEYG
+69 KYGFIWVGTNYG
-81 LSKFDGYRFTN
+81 LNRFDGYKFST
-92 YLHNEEDTTSITDN
+92 YLCNPADTTTIQDNDIVKLYPYSKEFLFVATNRGLYKYSYLTNSFQHIVLEKKDEKIRVSSLIEDRKHNLLIGTSGYGAYRLDMTTGKVTRLSRKSANSVDDFFAILFFDDEGYLWQANHTKVLRKYKYDGKSIKLVSVYEPKDLFGIRKLYATDKKGFFVAHTGGIMRYDYASHSFSRYDFDFSAHQGAGYISAVTLDKYGN
-106 IISDLLVDKKGNLW
+106 LWLGTSGDGTFKIPHGSRKAYRVELNNQSFIFDNAHISDLLIDRDGNQWYGCYMKGLFLSNNDKNVFHPVSLDELGAGMETISSVVGVADGLMLFVVKNHGLYLLDEKTGNTKLLQSPAGPIKVYSDFRKNVYVYGRDGIFEYDWKHQTYRLLLPANGLSLDGMQVDAAGNIYFTSPGNGLYVWNRKSGKMTQYLMDDKRPHKTICNNWTSEIRLDSRGWLWCATANGVSCMDTKTGYFDIILSRPLLEGKTCYSTLELSDGKIAIATEMGLYLYDRKKQQTTPWPHSESISGLRIYSLKKDVKGNLW
-120 IGCAKGLM
+120 MSTAQGIWCYDSKAKSFFSFEKGNGLLTKEYLAGVVGSTSDGVICYGNSEGLTYF
-128 RYNYETNNFS
+128 RPSQVKDYN
-138 RLQFPDG
+138 
-145 RKPRIYSMVESHRGD
+145 
-160 ILLGTAGYGLY
+160 
-171 SVKNNGIEKTA
+171 EKT
-182 NNRFTI
+182 
-188 KWERAY
+188 
-194 AKRDS
+194 S
-199 DVFFTHIYE
+199 VIY
-208 DKHHYLWQSSHL
+208 L
-220 STFTRFIEK
+220 SGVLLDGKMAPFI
-229 QGKVQRKDFKSPY
+229 GDNLSVPSDFKS
-242 GAPVAF
+242 
-248 IQHRPQAMLIVC
+248 IV
-260 MYGIIYYDYRTGRI
+260 
-274 ADAGYDLGT
+274 L
-283 FKNHVTINNAT
+283 
-294 FDHEGNLYIST
+294 
-305 SEHGA
+305 
-310 LIIKKGSNKVEQLEN
+310 
-325 SNSNFNL
+325 
-332 STAFVN
+332 
-338 DIIEDKDNNLW
+338 
-349 IGCYKKG
+349 
-356 LYLLNQRQQAFSSWS
+356 S
-371 FSAQNYI
+371 FSQLDYQ
-378 IGSSVS
+378 SV
-384 SIAPGENGE
+384 
-393 TWCTVQNSGVF
+393 
-404 CFDASGKI
+404 
-412 IAHPTS
+412 
-418 PAGTCIIYKDRR
+418 
-430 GAYWISNGSALY
+430 
-442 SYNPHTGAYQEK
+442 
-454 LTFTSA
+454 
-460 GIYCMTD
+460 
-467 DNQGNL
+467 GN
-473 YISVYSKGLYIY
+473 IV
-485 NVESGKVTVLN
+485 
-496 MRQRGNKGFLCND
+496 
-509 WVRSMAFDHTGHL
+509 
-522 WIGTSNGVSCL
+522 
-533 NTKTLSFKDFGWNN
+533 
-547 ILKDRQANGI
+547 
-557 CEGKNGNMIIGTE
+557 
-570 EGLYLFDRK
+570 
-579 NNKTLALPHAEVL
+579 
-592 KGKQVCSIIKDHQG
+592 
-606 DLWISTTMGIWQYD
+606 
-620 QKNRQFIGHIN
+620 
-631 GNGLTTRE
+631 
-639 YVLGSSMHTASDLIA
+639 
-654 FGTSDGI
+654 
-661 TTFYPER
+661 
-668 VKAKKMELG
+668 
-677 DVHLTNFIIDGKP
+677 
-690 INCLT
+690 
-695 DEFTIP
+695 
-701 YEENSFTLEFSLLN
+701 
-715 YRNTDN
+715 
-721 ISFQY
+721 FQY
-726 RINEGKWNSTNEGS
+726 RINGGKWIS
-740 NAVSFNKLKPG
+740 NAAGDNSFNFTGL
-751 SYTLEVRAMSNGNF
+751 SYGHYRIEVRIYCNGKY
-765 SKKSTII
+765 STYKKVINLD
-772 HIKVCDPWYAST
+772 VLAPWFLT
-784 WAFLLYFLTAAGII
+784 VWAKLIYLFLILGLTAAAII
-798 LYIIYRYERHRK
+798 VYLRMKKR
-810 EDLEETKMQFLINA
+810 DLEEAKMQFLINA

-987 RFYQGKNSADM
+987 RFYQGQNSADM

-1020 VTARNREDGTSGA
+1020 VYAHNREDGKSGA

-1055 VVNGKKQQRGAASRN
+1055 VVNGKKLQRSGASKN

-1079 IEICRYLKSELSDW
+1079 IEICRYIKTELSDW

-1105 LKQLLSGDFD
+1105 LKQLLTDDFD

-1174 SLEELHLTID
+1174 SLEELHLTVD

-1281 EHKINITQVSYM
+1281 ERKINITQVSYM

-1306 KKYFGMSPTE
+1306 KKYFGMSPSE

>member
-1 MFLPLF
+1 METISS
-7 FVTFAAIITYLNKK
+7 V
-21 RTKNMKHIRH
+21 
-31 YLTALFAIALS
+31 
-42 LMVWADSGEL
+42 VGVAD
-52 FTSGKLSSSLI
+52 
-63 NCIVQD
+63 
-69 KYGYIWVGTEYG
+69 
-81 LSKFDGYRFTN
+81 
-92 YLHNEEDTTSITDN
+92 
-106 IISDLLVDKKGNLW
+106 
-120 IGCAKGLM
+120 GLM
-128 RYNYETNNFS
+128 LF
-138 RLQFPDG
+138 
-145 RKPRIYSMVESHRGD
+145 V
-160 ILLGTAGYGLY
+160 
-171 SVKNNGIEKTA
+171 VKN
-182 NNRFTI
+182 
-188 KWERAY
+188 
-194 AKRDS
+194 
-199 DVFFTHIYE
+199 H
-208 DKHHYLWQSSHL
+208 
-220 STFTRFIEK
+220 
-229 QGKVQRKDFKSPY
+229 
-242 GAPVAF
+242 
-248 IQHRPQAMLIVC
+248 
-260 MYGIIYYDYRTGRI
+260 
-274 ADAGYDLGT
+274 
-283 FKNHVTINNAT
+283 
-294 FDHEGNLYIST
+294 
-305 SEHGA
+305 
-310 LIIKKGSNKVEQLEN
+310 
-325 SNSNFNL
+325 
-332 STAFVN
+332 
-338 DIIEDKDNNLW
+338 
-349 IGCYKKG
+349 G
-356 LYLLNQRQQAFSSWS
+356 LYLLDEKTGNTKLLQ
-371 FSAQNYI
+371 
-378 IGSSVS
+378 
-384 SIAPGENGE
+384 
-393 TWCTVQNSGVF
+393 
-404 CFDASGKI
+404 
-412 IAHPTS
+412 S
-418 PAGTCIIYKDRR
+418 PAGPIKVYSDFRKNVYVYGRDGIYEYDWKHQTYRLLLPANGLSLDGMQVDAAGNIYFASPGNGLYVWNRKSGKMTQYLMDDKR
-430 GAYWISNGSALY
+430 PHKTICNNWISEIRLDS
-442 SYNPHTGAYQEK
+442 
-454 LTFTSA
+454 
-460 GIYCMTD
+460 
-467 DNQGNL
+467 
-473 YISVYSKGLYIY
+473 
-485 NVESGKVTVLN
+485 
-496 MRQRGNKGFLCND
+496 RG
-509 WVRSMAFDHTGHL
+509 WL
-522 WIGTSNGVSCL
+522 WCATANGVSCMD
-533 NTKTLSFKDFGWNN
+533 TKTGYFDIILSRP
-547 ILKDRQANGI
+547 LL
-557 CEGKNGNMIIGTE
+557 EGKTCYSTLELSDGKIAIATE
-570 EGLYLFDRK
+570 MGLYLYDRK
-579 NNKTLALPHAEVL
+579 KQQTTPWPHSESISGLRIYSL
-592 KGKQVCSIIKDHQG
+592 KKDARG
-606 DLWISTTMGIWQYD
+606 DLWMSTAQGIWCYSS
-620 QKNRQFIGHIN
+620 KAKLFFSFEK
-631 GNGLTTRE
+631 GNGLLTKE
-639 YVLGSSMHTASDLIA
+639 YLAGVAGSTPDGVICYGNSEGLTYFRPSQVKDYNEKMSAIYLSEVLL
-654 FGTSDGI
+654 
-661 TTFYPER
+661 
-668 VKAKKMELG
+668 
-677 DVHLTNFIIDGKP
+677 DGKMAP
-690 INCLT
+690 FIGDNLSVPS
-695 DEFTIP
+695 DFKSIVL
-701 YEENSFTLEFSLLN
+701 NFSLLD
-715 YRNTDN
+715 YQSVGN
-721 ISFQY
+721 IVFQY
-726 RINEGKWNSTNEGS
+726 RINGGKWIS
-740 NAVSFNKLKPG
+740 NAAGDNSFNFTGL
-751 SYTLEVRAMSNGNF
+751 SYGHYRIEVRTYCNGKYSIYN
-765 SKKSTII
+765 KV
-772 HIKVCDPWYAST
+772 IKLNVLAPWYLT
-784 WAFLLYFLTAAGII
+784 VWAKLIYLSLVLGFMAAVIF
-798 LYIIYRYERHRK
+798 IYLHKKKR
-810 EDLEETKMQFLINA
+810 DLEEAKMQFLINA

-844 RLGNAEEYQADIDT
+844 RLGNAEEYHEDIDT
-858 IDRNAQRLLT
+858 MDRNAQRLLT

-897 QGLVSL
+897 RGLVSL

-1020 VTARNREDGTSGA
+1020 VYAHNREDGKSGA

-1045 LKDSQINSDY
+1045 LKNNQICLDN
-1055 VVNGKKQQRGAASRN
+1055 VGTKKKQQRGAASRN

-1195 KFSGAL
+1195 KFTGAL
-1201 KQDDKVEKIEVKGYD
+1201 KQDDKVEKVEVKGYD

-1316 YAAKYTE
+1316 YAARYSE

>member
-1 MFLPLF
+1 MKRFILF
-7 FVTFAAIITYLNKK
+7 SIFCFVQ
-21 RTKNMKHIRH
+21 M
-31 YLTALFAIALS
+31 LTCFSYAN
-42 LMVWADSGEL
+42 SGRL
-52 FTSGKLSSSLI
+52 YTSNDLSSSLI
-63 NCIVQD
+63 RCIIQD
-69 KYGYIWVGTEYG
+69 KYGFIWVGTNYG
-81 LSKFDGYRFTN
+81 LNRFDGYKFST
-92 YLHNEEDTTSITDN
+92 YLCNPSDTTTIQDN
-106 IISDLLVDKKGNLW
+106 DIVKLYPYSKEFLFVATNRGLYKYSYLTNSFQHIVLEKKDEKIRVSSLIEDGKHNLL
-120 IGCAKGLM
+120 I
-128 RYNYETNNFS
+128 
-138 RLQFPDG
+138 
-145 RKPRIYSMVESHRGD
+145 
-160 ILLGTAGYGLY
+160 GTAGYGAYRLDMTTGKVTRLSRKSAN
-171 SVKNNGIEKTA
+171 SV
-182 NNRFTI
+182 
-188 KWERAY
+188 
-194 AKRDS
+194 D
-199 DVFFTHIYE
+199 DFFAMLFFDDE
-208 DKHHYLWQSSHL
+208 GYLWQANHTKVL
-220 STFTRFIEK
+220 RK
-229 QGKVQRKDFKSPY
+229 YKYNGKSIKLVSVYEPKGLFSVCKLYAADKKGFF
-242 GAPVAF
+242 VA
-248 IQHRPQAMLIVC
+248 HVG
-260 MYGIIYYDYRTGRI
+260 GIMRYDYASHSFSRYDFDFSAHQG
-274 ADAGYDLGT
+274 AGYISAVTLDKYGNLWLGTSGDGT
-283 FKNHVTINNAT
+283 FKIPHGSRKAYRVELNNQSFI
-294 FDHEGNLYIST
+294 FDNAHISDLLIDRDGNQWY
-305 SEHGA
+305 
-310 LIIKKGSNKVEQLEN
+310 
-325 SNSNFNL
+325 
-332 STAFVN
+332 
-338 DIIEDKDNNLW
+338 
-349 IGCYKKG
+349 GCYMKGLFLSNNDKNVFHPVSLDELGAGMETISSVVGVADGLMLFVVKNHG
-356 LYLLNQRQQAFSSWS
+356 LYLLDEKTGNTKLLQ
-371 FSAQNYI
+371 
-378 IGSSVS
+378 
-384 SIAPGENGE
+384 
-393 TWCTVQNSGVF
+393 
-404 CFDASGKI
+404 
-412 IAHPTS
+412 S
-418 PAGTCIIYKDRR
+418 PAGPIKVYSDFRKKVYVYGRDGIYEYDWMHQTYRLLLPSNGLSLDDMRVDAAGNIYFTSQGNGLYVWNRKSGKMTQYLMDDKRPHKTICNN
-430 GAYWISNGSALY
+430 WISEIRLDS
-442 SYNPHTGAYQEK
+442 
-454 LTFTSA
+454 
-460 GIYCMTD
+460 
-467 DNQGNL
+467 
-473 YISVYSKGLYIY
+473 
-485 NVESGKVTVLN
+485 
-496 MRQRGNKGFLCND
+496 RG
-509 WVRSMAFDHTGHL
+509 WL
-522 WIGTSNGVSCL
+522 WCATANGVSCMD
-533 NTKTLSFKDFGWNN
+533 TKTGYFDIILSRP
-547 ILKDRQANGI
+547 LL
-557 CEGKNGNMIIGTE
+557 EGKSCYSTLELSDGKIAIATE
-570 EGLYLFDRK
+570 MGLYLYDRK
-579 NNKTLALPHAEVL
+579 KQQTTPWPHSESISGLRIYSL
-592 KGKQVCSIIKDHQG
+592 KKDVKG
-606 DLWISTTMGIWQYD
+606 NLWMSTAQGIWCYD
-620 QKNRQFIGHIN
+620 SKAKSFFSFEK
-631 GNGLTTRE
+631 GNGLLTKE
-639 YVLGSSMHTASDLIA
+639 YLAGVVGS
-654 FGTSDGI
+654 TSDGVI
-661 TTFYPER
+661 CYGNSEGLTYFRPSQ
-668 VKAKKMELG
+668 VKDYNEKTSAIYLSG
-677 DVHLTNFIIDGKP
+677 VLLDGKMAP
-690 INCLT
+690 FIGDNLSVPS
-695 DEFTIP
+695 DFKSIVL
-701 YEENSFTLEFSLLN
+701 SFSLLD
-715 YRNTDN
+715 YQSVGN
-721 ISFQY
+721 IVFQY
-726 RINEGKWNSTNEGS
+726 RINGGKWIS
-740 NAVSFNKLKPG
+740 NAAGDNSFNFTGL
-751 SYTLEVRAMSNGNF
+751 SYGHYRIEVRTYCNGKY
-765 SKKSTII
+765 STYKKVINLD
-772 HIKVCDPWYAST
+772 VLAPWFLT
-784 WAFLLYFLTAAGII
+784 VWAKLIYLFLILGLTAAAII
-798 LYIIYRYERHRK
+798 VYLRK
-810 EDLEETKMQFLINA
+810 KKRDMEEAKMQFLINA

-1201 KQDDKVEKIEVKGYD
+1201 KQDDKVEKVEVKGYD

>member
-1 MFLPLF
+1 MKRFLLF
-7 FVTFAAIITYLNKK
+7 SIICFVQ
-21 RTKNMKHIRH
+21 M
-31 YLTALFAIALS
+31 LTCFSHAVTGRLY
-42 LMVWADSGEL
+42 
-52 FTSGKLSSSLI
+52 TSNDMSSSLI
-63 NCIVQD
+63 RCIIQD
-69 KYGYIWVGTEYG
+69 KYGFIWVGTNYG
-81 LSKFDGYRFTN
+81 LNRFDGYKFST
-92 YLHNEEDTTSITDN
+92 YLCNPADTTTIQDN
-106 IISDLLVDKKGNLW
+106 DIVKLYPYSKEFLFVATNRGLYKYSYLTNRFQHIVLEKKDEKIRVSSLIEDGKHNLL
-120 IGCAKGLM
+120 I
-128 RYNYETNNFS
+128 
-138 RLQFPDG
+138 
-145 RKPRIYSMVESHRGD
+145 
-160 ILLGTAGYGLY
+160 GTAGYGAYRLDMTTGKVTRLSRKSAN
-171 SVKNNGIEKTA
+171 SV
-182 NNRFTI
+182 
-188 KWERAY
+188 
-194 AKRDS
+194 D
-199 DVFFTHIYE
+199 DFFAMLFFDDE
-208 DKHHYLWQSSHL
+208 GYLWQANHTKVL
-220 STFTRFIEK
+220 RK
-229 QGKVQRKDFKSPY
+229 YKYNGKSIQLVSVYEPKDLFGISKLY
-242 GAPVAF
+242 ATDKKGFFVA
-248 IQHRPQAMLIVC
+248 HTG
-260 MYGIIYYDYRTGRI
+260 GIMRYDYASHSFSRYDFDFSAHQG
-274 ADAGYDLGT
+274 AGYISTVTLDKYGNLWLGTSGDGT
-283 FKNHVTINNAT
+283 FKIPHGSRKAYRVELNNQSFI
-294 FDHEGNLYIST
+294 FDNAHISDLLIDRDGNQWY
-305 SEHGA
+305 
-310 LIIKKGSNKVEQLEN
+310 
-325 SNSNFNL
+325 
-332 STAFVN
+332 
-338 DIIEDKDNNLW
+338 
-349 IGCYKKG
+349 GCYMKGLFLSNNDKNVFHPVSLDELGAGMETISSVVGVADGLMLFVVKNHG
-356 LYLLNQRQQAFSSWS
+356 LYLLDEKTGNTKLLQ
-371 FSAQNYI
+371 
-378 IGSSVS
+378 
-384 SIAPGENGE
+384 
-393 TWCTVQNSGVF
+393 
-404 CFDASGKI
+404 
-412 IAHPTS
+412 S
-418 PAGTCIIYKDRR
+418 PAGPIKVYSDFRKNVYVYGRDGIYEYDWKHQTYRLLLPSNGLSLDYMRVDAAGNIYFTSQGNGLYVWNR
-430 GAYWISNGSALY
+430 KSGKMTQYLMDDKRPHKTICNNWISEIRLDS
-442 SYNPHTGAYQEK
+442 
-454 LTFTSA
+454 
-460 GIYCMTD
+460 
-467 DNQGNL
+467 
-473 YISVYSKGLYIY
+473 
-485 NVESGKVTVLN
+485 
-496 MRQRGNKGFLCND
+496 RG
-509 WVRSMAFDHTGHL
+509 WL
-522 WIGTSNGVSCL
+522 WCATANGVSCMD
-533 NTKTLSFKDFGWNN
+533 TKTGYFDIILSRP
-547 ILKDRQANGI
+547 LL
-557 CEGKNGNMIIGTE
+557 EGKTCYSTLELSDSKIAIATE
-570 EGLYLFDRK
+570 MGLYLYDRK
-579 NNKTLALPHAEVL
+579 KQQTTPWPHSESISGLRIYSL
-592 KGKQVCSIIKDHQG
+592 KKDARG
-606 DLWISTTMGIWQYD
+606 NLWMSTAQGIWCYD
-620 QKNRQFIGHIN
+620 SKAKSFFSFEK
-631 GNGLTTRE
+631 GNGLLTKE
-639 YVLGSSMHTASDLIA
+639 YLAGVVGS
-654 FGTSDGI
+654 TSDGVI
-661 TTFYPER
+661 CYGNSEGLTYFRPSQ
-668 VKAKKMELG
+668 VKDYNEKTSAIYLSG
-677 DVHLTNFIIDGKP
+677 VLLDGKMAP
-690 INCLT
+690 FIGDDLSVPS
-695 DEFTIP
+695 DFKSIVL
-701 YEENSFTLEFSLLN
+701 SFSLLD
-715 YRNTDN
+715 YQSMGN
-721 ISFQY
+721 IVFQY
-726 RINEGKWNSTNEGS
+726 RINGGKWIS
-740 NAVSFNKLKPG
+740 NAAGDNSFNFTGL
-751 SYTLEVRAMSNGNF
+751 SYGHYRIEVRTYCNGKYSMYN
-765 SKKSTII
+765 
-772 HIKVCDPWYAST
+772 KVINLDVLAPWFLT
-784 WAFLLYFLTAAGII
+784 VWAKLIYLFLILGLTAAVII
-798 LYIIYRYERHRK
+798 VFLRK
-810 EDLEETKMQFLINA
+810 KKRDLEEAKMQFLINA

-913 NIRLEMP
+913 HIKLEMP
-920 ETPVNAW
+920 EKPVNAW

-1055 VVNGKKQQRGAASRN
+1055 VVNGKKPQRSAASRN

-1281 EHKINITQVSYM
+1281 ERKINITQVSYM

-1306 KKYFGMSPTE
+1306 KKYFGMSPSE

>member
-1 MFLPLF
+1 MKRFMLF
-7 FVTFAAIITYLNKK
+7 SIICIVQMLTCFSHAVTGRLY
-21 RTKNMKHIRH
+21 
-31 YLTALFAIALS
+31 
-42 LMVWADSGEL
+42 
-52 FTSGKLSSSLI
+52 TSNDLSSSLI
-63 NCIVQD
+63 RCIIQD
-69 KYGYIWVGTEYG
+69 KYGFIWVGTNYG
-81 LSKFDGYRFTN
+81 LNRFDGYKFST
-92 YLHNEEDTTSITDN
+92 YLCNPADTTTIQDNDIVKLYPYSKEFLFVATNRGLYKYSYLTNSFQHIVLEKKDEKIRVSSLIEDRKHNLLIGTSGYGAYRLDMTTGKVTRLSRKSANSVDDFFAILFFDDEGYLWQANHTKVLRKYKYDGKSIKLVSVYEPKDLFGIRKLYATDKKGFFVAHTGGIMRYDYASHSFSRYDFDFSAHQGAGYISAVTLDKYGN
-106 IISDLLVDKKGNLW
+106 LWLGTSGDGTFKIPHGSRKAYRVELNNQSFIFDNAHISDLLIDRDGNQWYGCYMKGLFLSNNDKNVFHPVSLDELGAGMETISSVVGVADGLMLFVVKNHGLYLLDEKTGNTKLLQSPAGPIKVYSDFRKNVYVYGRDGIFEYDWKHQTYRLLLPANGLSLDGMQVDAAGNIYFTSPGNGLYVWNRKSGKMTQYLMDDKRPHKTICNNWTSEIRLDSRGWLWCATANGVSCMDTKTGYFDIILSRPLLEGKSCYSTLELPDSRIAIATEMGLYLYDRKKQQTTLWPHSESISGLRIYSLKKDVKGNLW
-120 IGCAKGLM
+120 MSTAQGIWCYDSKAKSFFSFEKGNGLLTKEYLAGVVGSTSDGVICYGNSEGLTYF
-128 RYNYETNNFS
+128 RPSQVKDYN
-138 RLQFPDG
+138 
-145 RKPRIYSMVESHRGD
+145 
-160 ILLGTAGYGLY
+160 
-171 SVKNNGIEKTA
+171 EKTSA
-182 NNRFTI
+182 
-188 KWERAY
+188 
-194 AKRDS
+194 
-199 DVFFTHIYE
+199 IY
-208 DKHHYLWQSSHL
+208 L
-220 STFTRFIEK
+220 SGVLLDGKMAPFI
-229 QGKVQRKDFKSPY
+229 GDNLSVPSDFKS
-242 GAPVAF
+242 
-248 IQHRPQAMLIVC
+248 IV
-260 MYGIIYYDYRTGRI
+260 
-274 ADAGYDLGT
+274 L
-283 FKNHVTINNAT
+283 
-294 FDHEGNLYIST
+294 
-305 SEHGA
+305 
-310 LIIKKGSNKVEQLEN
+310 
-325 SNSNFNL
+325 
-332 STAFVN
+332 
-338 DIIEDKDNNLW
+338 
-349 IGCYKKG
+349 
-356 LYLLNQRQQAFSSWS
+356 S
-371 FSAQNYI
+371 FSQLDYQ
-378 IGSSVS
+378 SV
-384 SIAPGENGE
+384 
-393 TWCTVQNSGVF
+393 
-404 CFDASGKI
+404 
-412 IAHPTS
+412 
-418 PAGTCIIYKDRR
+418 
-430 GAYWISNGSALY
+430 
-442 SYNPHTGAYQEK
+442 
-454 LTFTSA
+454 
-460 GIYCMTD
+460 
-467 DNQGNL
+467 GN
-473 YISVYSKGLYIY
+473 IV
-485 NVESGKVTVLN
+485 
-496 MRQRGNKGFLCND
+496 
-509 WVRSMAFDHTGHL
+509 
-522 WIGTSNGVSCL
+522 
-533 NTKTLSFKDFGWNN
+533 
-547 ILKDRQANGI
+547 
-557 CEGKNGNMIIGTE
+557 
-570 EGLYLFDRK
+570 
-579 NNKTLALPHAEVL
+579 
-592 KGKQVCSIIKDHQG
+592 
-606 DLWISTTMGIWQYD
+606 
-620 QKNRQFIGHIN
+620 
-631 GNGLTTRE
+631 
-639 YVLGSSMHTASDLIA
+639 
-654 FGTSDGI
+654 
-661 TTFYPER
+661 
-668 VKAKKMELG
+668 
-677 DVHLTNFIIDGKP
+677 
-690 INCLT
+690 
-695 DEFTIP
+695 
-701 YEENSFTLEFSLLN
+701 
-715 YRNTDN
+715 
-721 ISFQY
+721 FQY
-726 RINEGKWNSTNEGS
+726 RINGGKWIS
-740 NAVSFNKLKPG
+740 NAAGDNSFNFTGL
-751 SYTLEVRAMSNGNF
+751 SYGHYRIEVRTYCYGKYSTY
-765 SKKSTII
+765 KKVINLD
-772 HIKVCDPWYAST
+772 VLAPWFLT
-784 WAFLLYFLTAAGII
+784 VWAKLIYLFLILGLTAAAII
-798 LYIIYRYERHRK
+798 VYLRMKKR
-810 EDLEETKMQFLINA
+810 DLEEAKMQFLINA

-1020 VTARNREDGTSGA
+1020 VYAHNREDGKSGA

-1055 VVNGKKQQRGAASRN
+1055 VVNGKKLQRSGASKN

-1079 IEICRYLKSELSDW
+1079 IEICRYIKTELSDW

-1105 LKQLLSGDFD
+1105 LKQLLTDDFD

-1174 SLEELHLTID
+1174 SLEELHLTVD

-1231 SDSDFNVEKMCDEV
+1231 GDSDFNVEKMCDEV

-1281 EHKINITQVSYM
+1281 ERKINITQVSYM